1 MKRLF
6 NGGWSFWCGEPDLDV
21 SEAGKHLTEFQKVDL
36 PHDWLIADAKNLY
49 RDGCGFYRKIF
60 LMQPKENKRYS
71 LIFEG
76 VYMDT
81 TIWVNEQ
88 QAGEWKYGY
97 STFEIDLTPFV
108 KVGENEIL
116 VSVNFRSPNSRW
128 YSGAGIYR
136 DVWFKETSKTY
147 VRENGVYVHTE
158 ACEEKDGKEP
168 DFLLYADTEIAGD
181 AWDEVRHTLYHKR
194 EVEPE
199 IELPLELLLGDQV
212 ELVEEASLMTEKV
225 GEASGAEEDANVS
238 EKEASCAS
246 AVEAYADSERENLC
260 VPEIITSHNTNKNT
274 AIYRV
279 KSPRCWDVEHPHL
292 YILKTELWKDGEI
305 IQEEYS
311 QLGFRSIAFDPE
323 QGFLLNGRRVK
334 LNGVCEH
341 HDLGALGAAFHRTAM
356 ARKLGILKEMGVNA
370 LRGTHNMTAPAVV
383 ELADEM
389 GILMISEAFDMWERS
404 KTTYDYARFFKE
416 WSERDVESWVM
427 RDRNHPC
434 IIMFSIGN
442 EIYDTHVDAHGR
454 EITVKLRDLVKKY
467 DYRRN
472 AGVTIGSNYMPW
484 ENAQHCA
491 EELKLVGYNY
501 GEKYYEE
508 HHKAHP
514 DWVIYGSETSSIVQ
528 SRGFYHFPLRASIL
542 TEDDEQCSSL
552 GNSPTS
558 WGAKSMERCVC
569 EDRDM
574 DFSMGQFLWTG
585 FDYIGEPTPYHT
597 KNSYFGQV
605 DTAGFPKD
613 AYYVWQSAWT
623 DYRKAPMIH
632 IFPYWD
638 FNEGQS
644 IDIRVCS
651 NAPFVELF
659 CNGKSCGRQQLTHEK
674 GSGHHII
681 ADYSLPYEKGVLY
694 AVAYDEEGNVTARET
709 KASFGNSA
717 EIVLRASGRAAVANG
732 RDLFFVEIGTRDE
745 KGNPVENAV
754 DRVTVQVEG
763 AGHLVGLDNGDSTD
777 EDSYKG
783 NSRRLFSGKL
793 LAIIETGTIPG
804 AVRIRVSGKG
814 LKSAELVY
822 EAVEIDQ
829 MLPFMKGEKA
839 QRIYHNFWQD
849 LCEETYAPGST
860 ELIED
865 HEERQR
871 ERQEDEQKQSQKEK
885 LEEKQE
891 KKQSRKEEK
900 EEEERQSRK
909 ERLEEEQQQSQEERL
924 EEEEKQS
931 RKERL
936 DEKQEEIPV
945 RKITLCSPMGQRF
958 SKEQPYLTVEA
969 EIEPKEATDR
979 QLLFR
984 VVDEH
989 GVDSNLVRL
998 LVQGHTAQLHAMG
1011 DGSFYLR
1018 CMSRSGTDRIRVIS
1032 QLEFTVEGMG
1042 QAYRNPYELISGS
1055 LYTSYQGE
1063 VSNGNERGVAT
1074 ARDGETVVTFG
1085 NIDFGPVGS
1094 DEITMPVFALTSE
1107 EYPIRIYEGVP
1118 GEEGCQ
1124 LLADVVYQKPSIW
1137 NTYQEETYLLAKR
1150 VTGINTISIAV
1161 RQKIHLKGFVF
1172 KKLQKAWLPLDAAQA
1187 DSVYGDTFI
1196 KEERAITGI
1205 GNNVTITYAEM
1216 DFGEEGTAGI
1226 RICGRAP
1233 ESSNSLHIRFLQGEE
1248 ESKQLVEFPMC
1259 GEYTEKEFSLTP
1271 VKGKWDVSFIFLPGS
1286 CFDLQSVQFLPAGA
1300 AN

>member
-1 MKRLF
+1 MKKLF
-6 NGGWSFWCGEPDLDV
+6 NGGWSFWCGEQEPNV
-21 SEAGKHLTEFQKVDL
+21 SEAEKHLAEFQKVDL

-49 RDGCGFYRKIF
+49 RDGCGYYRKIF
-60 LMQPKENKRYS
+60 SMQPQEEKRYS

-81 TIWVNEQ
+81 AIWVNGQ
-88 QAGEWKYGY
+88 QAGGWKYGY

-108 KVGENEIL
+108 KAGENEIL

-136 DVWFKETSKTY
+136 DVWLKETAKTY
-147 VRENGVYVHTE
+147 IRETGVYVHTE

-168 DFLLYADTEIAGD
+168 DFFLYVDTEIVGD
-181 AWDEVRHTLYHKR
+181 AWDEVRHTLYQKR
-194 EVEPE
+194 EVLPE
-199 IELPLELLLGDQV
+199 IELPFELLLGDEV
-212 ELVEEASLMTEKV
+212 ELLEEASLVTGK
-225 GEASGAEEDANVS
+225 A
-238 EKEASCAS
+238 
-246 AVEAYADSERENLC
+246 
-260 VPEIITSHNTNKNT
+260 SHNTNKNT

-279 KSPRCWDVEHPHL
+279 KSPRLWDVEHPHL
-292 YILKTELWKDGEI
+292 YILKTELCREGEVL
-305 IQEEYS
+305 QEEYS
-311 QLGFRSIAFDPE
+311 QIGFRSIAFDPE
-323 QGFLLNGRRVK
+323 QGFLLNGRKMK

-356 ARKLGILKEMGVNA
+356 ARKFRILKQMGVNA

-383 ELADEM
+383 ELADQM

-404 KTTYDYARFFKE
+404 KTTYDYARFFKD

-427 RDRNHPC
+427 RDRNHPSV
-434 IIMFSIGN
+434 IMFSIGN

-454 EITVKLRDLVKKY
+454 EITVRLRDLVKRY
-467 DYRRN
+467 DYRGN
-472 AGVTIGSNYMPW
+472 AGITIGSNYMPW
-484 ENAQHCA
+484 ENAQRCA
-491 EELKLVGYNY
+491 EKVKLAGYNY

-528 SRGFYHFPLRASIL
+528 SRGIYHFPLRASIL

-644 IDIRVCS
+644 IDVRVCS

-674 GSGHHII
+674 GSGYHII

-694 AVAYDEEGNVTARET
+694 AVAYDEAGNVVARET
-709 KASFGNSA
+709 KASFGNST
-717 EIVLRASGRAAVANG
+717 EIVLQASGRTGVANG
-732 RDLFFVEIGTRDE
+732 RDLIFVEIGTRDE

-763 AGHLVGLDNGDSTD
+763 AGRLVGLDNGDSTD

-793 LAIIETGTIPG
+793 LAIIETGTTPG

-814 LKSAELVY
+814 VKSAELIC

-829 MLPFMKGEKA
+829 MLPFMKEEEA
-839 QRIYHNFWQD
+839 QHIYREVFRDSFAENYD
-849 LCEETYAPGST
+849 PGQT
-860 ELIED
+860 ELAGD
-865 HEERQR
+865 
-871 ERQEDEQKQSQKEK
+871 
-885 LEEKQE
+885 
-891 KKQSRKEEK
+891 
-900 EEEERQSRK
+900 
-909 ERLEEEQQQSQEERL
+909 
-924 EEEEKQS
+924 
-931 RKERL
+931 
-936 DEKQEEIPV
+936 QEEIPV
-945 RKITLCSPMGQRF
+945 RKITLHSPMGQKL
-958 SKEQPYLTVEA
+958 SKEQPHLTVEA

-979 QLLFR
+979 QLMFR

-989 GVDSNLVRL
+989 GVDSNLVKL
-998 LVQGHTAQLHAMG
+998 LVQGHSAQLQAMG

-1018 CMSRSGTDRIRVIS
+1018 CMSRSGTDGIRVIS

-1137 NTYQEETYLLAKR
+1137 NTYQEETYSLAKR

-1161 RQKIHLKGFVF
+1161 HQKIHLKGFVF
-1172 KKLQKAWLPLDAAQA
+1172 KKLQKAWLSLNAVEA
-1187 DSVYGDTFI
+1187 DSVYGDTFT
-1196 KEERAITGI
+1196 KEERSITGI
-1205 GNNVTITYAEM
+1205 GNNVTITYTEM

-1226 RICGRAP
+1226 RICGRAAK
-1233 ESSNSLHIRFLQGEE
+1233 SSNSLHIRFSQGEE
-1248 ESKQLVEFPMC
+1248 EIKQLVEFPMC
-1259 GEYTEKEFSLTP
+1259 GEYTEKAFSLTP
-1271 VKGKWDVSFIFLPGS
+1271 VRGKWDVSFVFLPGS
-1286 CFDLQSVQFLPAGA
+1286 CFDLQSVQFLPAGTEVHF
-1300 AN
+1300 

>member
-60 LMQPKENKRYS
+60 SMQPKENKRYS

-108 KVGENEIL
+108 KAGENEIL

-136 DVWFKETSKTY
+136 DVWFKETPETY
-147 VRENGVYVHTE
+147 IRENGVYIHTE
-158 ACEEKDGKEP
+158 ACEKKVGKEP
-168 DFLLYADTEIAGD
+168 DFLLYADTEIVGD
-181 AWDEVRHTLYHKR
+181 AWDEVRHTLYAKR
-194 EVEPE
+194 EAPPE
-199 IELPLELLLGDQV
+199 IELPFELLLGDEM
-212 ELVEEASLMTEKV
+212 ELVEEASP
-225 GEASGAEEDANVS
+225 EETYAGSERADFCVS
-238 EKEASCAS
+238 ET
-246 AVEAYADSERENLC
+246 
-260 VPEIITSHNTNKNT
+260 IIFHNTNKNT
-274 AIYRV
+274 NIYRV

-292 YILKTELWKDGEI
+292 YILKTGLWKDGEI

-311 QLGFRSIAFDPE
+311 QIGFRSIAFDPE
-323 QGFLLNGRRVK
+323 QGFLLNGRKVK

-341 HDLGALGAAFHRTAM
+341 HDLGALGAAFHRAAM
-356 ARKLGILKEMGVNA
+356 ARKFRILKEMGVNA

-383 ELADEM
+383 ELADQM

-454 EITVKLRDLVKKY
+454 EITVRLRDLVKKY

-472 AGVTIGSNYMPW
+472 AGITIGSNYMPW
-484 ENAQHCA
+484 ENAQLCA
-491 EELKLVGYNY
+491 DEVKLAGYNY

-514 DWVIYGSETSSIVQ
+514 DWVIYGSETSSMVQ
-528 SRGFYHFPLRASIL
+528 SRGIYHFPLRASIL

-732 RDLFFVEIGTRDE
+732 RDFFFVEIGTRDE
-745 KGNPVENAV
+745 NENVVENAV

-814 LKSAELVY
+814 LKSAELVC

-829 MLPFMKGEKA
+829 MLPFLKGEKA

-849 LCEETYAPGST
+849 LCEETYAPGPT

-871 ERQEDEQKQSQKEK
+871 ERQEDEQKQSQKE
-885 LEEKQE
+885 
-891 KKQSRKEEK
+891 
-900 EEEERQSRK
+900 
-909 ERLEEEQQQSQEERL
+909 
-924 EEEEKQS
+924 
-931 RKERL
+931 RL

-945 RKITLCSPMGQRF
+945 RKITLCSPMGQKL

-969 EIEPKEATDR
+969 EVEPKEATDR
-979 QLLFR
+979 QLMFR

-1094 DEITMPVFALTSE
+1094 DEITMPIFALTSE

-1137 NTYQEETYLLAKR
+1137 NTYQEETYSLAKR
-1150 VTGINTISIAV
+1150 VTGINTISVAV
-1161 RQKIHLKGFVF
+1161 HQKIHLKGFVF
-1172 KKLQKAWLPLDAAQA
+1172 KKLQKAWLSLNAAEA
-1187 DSVYGDTFI
+1187 DSVYGDTFT
-1196 KEERAITGI
+1196 KEECAITGI
-1205 GNNVTITYAEM
+1205 GNNVTITYTEM

-1259 GEYTEKEFSLTP
+1259 GEYIEKEFSLTP
-1271 VKGKWDVSFIFLPGS
+1271 VKGKWDVSFVFLPGS

>member
-60 LMQPKENKRYS
+60 SMQPKENKRYS

-108 KVGENEIL
+108 KAGENEIL

-136 DVWFKETSKTY
+136 DVWFRETTKTY
-147 VRENGVYVHTE
+147 IRENGVYIHTE
-158 ACEEKDGKEP
+158 ACGEKEGKEP
-168 DFLLYADTEIAGD
+168 DFLLYADTEIVGD
-181 AWDEVRHTLYHKR
+181 AWDEVRHTLYAKR
-194 EVEPE
+194 EAPPE
-199 IELPLELLLGDQV
+199 IELPFELLLGDEM
-212 ELVEEASLMTEKV
+212 ELVEEASP
-225 GEASGAEEDANVS
+225 EETYAGSERADFCVS
-238 EKEASCAS
+238 ET
-246 AVEAYADSERENLC
+246 
-260 VPEIITSHNTNKNT
+260 IIFHNTNKNT
-274 AIYRV
+274 NIYRV

-292 YILKTELWKDGEI
+292 YILKTALWKDGEI

-311 QLGFRSIAFDPE
+311 QIGFRSIAFDPE
-323 QGFLLNGRRVK
+323 QGFLLNGRKVK

-341 HDLGALGAAFHRTAM
+341 HDLGALGAAFHRAAM
-356 ARKLGILKEMGVNA
+356 ARKFRILKEMGVNA

-416 WSERDVESWVM
+416 WNERDVESWVM
-427 RDRNHPC
+427 RDRNHPS

-454 EITVKLRDLVKKY
+454 EITVRLRDLVKQY
-467 DYRRN
+467 DYRGN
-472 AGVTIGSNYMPW
+472 AGITIGSNYMPW
-484 ENAQHCA
+484 ENAQRCA
-491 EELKLVGYNY
+491 EELKLAGYNY

-514 DWVIYGSETSSIVQ
+514 YWVIYGSETSSMVQ
-528 SRGFYHFPLRASIL
+528 SRGIYHFPLRASIL

-613 AYYVWQSAWT
+613 AYYVWQSVWT

-717 EIVLRASGRAAVANG
+717 EIVLWASGRAAVANG

-745 KGNPVENAV
+745 NENVVENAV

-814 LKSAELVY
+814 LKSAELVC

-829 MLPFMKGEKA
+829 MLPFLKGEKA

-849 LCEETYAPGST
+849 LCEETYAPGPT

-871 ERQEDEQKQSQKEK
+871 ERQEDEQKQSQKE
-885 LEEKQE
+885 
-891 KKQSRKEEK
+891 
-900 EEEERQSRK
+900 
-909 ERLEEEQQQSQEERL
+909 
-924 EEEEKQS
+924 
-931 RKERL
+931 RL

-945 RKITLCSPMGQRF
+945 RKITLCSPMGQKL

-969 EIEPKEATDR
+969 EVEPKEATDR
-979 QLLFR
+979 QLMFR

-1094 DEITMPVFALTSE
+1094 DEITMPIFALTSE

-1137 NTYQEETYLLAKR
+1137 NTYQEETYSLAKR
-1150 VTGINTISIAV
+1150 VTGINTISVAV
-1161 RQKIHLKGFVF
+1161 HQKIHLKGFVF
-1172 KKLQKAWLPLDAAQA
+1172 KKLQKAWLPLDAAEA
-1187 DSVYGDTFI
+1187 DSVYGDTFT

-1205 GNNVTITYAEM
+1205 GNNVTITYTEM

-1226 RICGRAP
+1226 QICGRAP

-1259 GEYTEKEFSLTP
+1259 GEYIEKEFSLTP
-1271 VKGKWDVSFIFLPGS
+1271 VKGKWDVSFVFLPGS

>member
-36 PHDWLIADAKNLY
+36 PHDWLISDAKNLY

-60 LMQPKENKRYS
+60 SMQPKENKRYS

-108 KVGENEIL
+108 KAGENEIL

-136 DVWFKETSKTY
+136 DVWFKETTKTY
-147 VRENGVYVHTE
+147 IRENGVYIHTE
-158 ACEEKDGKEP
+158 ACGEKEGKEP
-168 DFLLYADTEIAGD
+168 DFLLYADTEIVGD
-181 AWDEVRHTLYHKR
+181 AWDEVRHTLYAKR
-194 EVEPE
+194 EAPPE
-199 IELPLELLLGDQV
+199 IELPFELLLGDEM
-212 ELVEEASLMTEKV
+212 ELVEEASP
-225 GEASGAEEDANVS
+225 EETYAGSERADFCVS
-238 EKEASCAS
+238 ET
-246 AVEAYADSERENLC
+246 
-260 VPEIITSHNTNKNT
+260 IIFHNTNKKTN
-274 AIYRV
+274 IYRV

-292 YILKTELWKDGEI
+292 YILKTGLWKDGEI

-311 QLGFRSIAFDPE
+311 QIGFRSIAFDPE

-341 HDLGALGAAFHRTAM
+341 HDLGALGAAFHRAAM
-356 ARKLGILKEMGVNA
+356 ARKFRILKEMGVNA

-383 ELADEM
+383 ELADQM

-454 EITVKLRDLVKKY
+454 EITVRLRDLVKQY
-467 DYRRN
+467 DYRGN
-472 AGVTIGSNYMPW
+472 AGITIGSNYMPW
-484 ENAQHCA
+484 ENAQLCA
-491 EELKLVGYNY
+491 DEVKLAGYNY
-501 GEKYYEE
+501 GEKYYGK

-528 SRGFYHFPLRASIL
+528 SRGIYHFPLRASIL

-709 KASFGNSA
+709 KASFGNSS

-732 RDLFFVEIGTRDE
+732 RDLFFVEIGTWDE

-814 LKSAELVY
+814 LKSAELVC

-829 MLPFMKGEKA
+829 MLPFLKGEKA

-849 LCEETYAPGST
+849 LCEETYAPGPT

-871 ERQEDEQKQSQKEK
+871 ERQEDEQKQSQKE
-885 LEEKQE
+885 
-891 KKQSRKEEK
+891 
-900 EEEERQSRK
+900 
-909 ERLEEEQQQSQEERL
+909 
-924 EEEEKQS
+924 
-931 RKERL
+931 RL

-945 RKITLCSPMGQRF
+945 RKITLCSPMGQKL

-969 EIEPKEATDR
+969 EIEPKKATDR
-979 QLLFR
+979 QLMFR

-989 GVDSNLVRL
+989 GVDSNLVKL

-1094 DEITMPVFALTSE
+1094 DEITLSVFALTSE

-1137 NTYQEETYLLAKR
+1137 NTYQEETYSLAKR
-1150 VTGINTISIAV
+1150 VTGINTISVAV
-1161 RQKIHLKGFVF
+1161 HQKIHLKGFVF
-1172 KKLQKAWLPLDAAQA
+1172 KKLQKAWLSLNAAEA
-1187 DSVYGDTFI
+1187 DSVYGDTFT

-1205 GNNVTITYAEM
+1205 GNNVTITYTEM

-1259 GEYTEKEFSLTP
+1259 GEYIEKEFSLTP
-1271 VKGKWDVSFIFLPGS
+1271 VKGKWDVSFVFLPGS

>member
-60 LMQPKENKRYS
+60 SMQPKENKRYS

-108 KVGENEIL
+108 KAGENEIL

-136 DVWFKETSKTY
+136 DVWFKETPETY
-147 VRENGVYVHTE
+147 IRENGVYIHTE
-158 ACEEKDGKEP
+158 ACGEKEGKEP
-168 DFLLYADTEIAGD
+168 DFLLYADTEIVGD
-181 AWDEVRHTLYHKR
+181 AWDEVRHTLYAKR
-194 EVEPE
+194 EAPPE
-199 IELPLELLLGDQV
+199 IELPFELLLGDEM
-212 ELVEEASLMTEKV
+212 ELVEEASP
-225 GEASGAEEDANVS
+225 EETYAGSERADFCVS
-238 EKEASCAS
+238 ET
-246 AVEAYADSERENLC
+246 
-260 VPEIITSHNTNKNT
+260 IIFDNTNKNT
-274 AIYRV
+274 NIYRV

-292 YILKTELWKDGEI
+292 YILKTGLWKDGEI

-311 QLGFRSIAFDPE
+311 QIGFRSIAFDPE

-341 HDLGALGAAFHRTAM
+341 HDLGALGAAFHRAAM
-356 ARKLGILKEMGVNA
+356 ARKFRILKEMGVNA

-383 ELADEM
+383 ELADQM

-454 EITVKLRDLVKKY
+454 EITVRLRDLVKKY

-472 AGVTIGSNYMPW
+472 AGITIGSNYMPW
-484 ENAQHCA
+484 ENAQLCA
-491 EELKLVGYNY
+491 DEVKLAGYNY

-528 SRGFYHFPLRASIL
+528 SRGIYHFPLRASIL

-632 IFPYWD
+632 IFSYWD

-745 KGNPVENAV
+745 NENVVENAV

-814 LKSAELVY
+814 LKSAELVC

-829 MLPFMKGEKA
+829 MLTFMKGEKA

-871 ERQEDEQKQSQKEK
+871 ERQEDEQKQSQKE
-885 LEEKQE
+885 
-891 KKQSRKEEK
+891 
-900 EEEERQSRK
+900 
-909 ERLEEEQQQSQEERL
+909 
-924 EEEEKQS
+924 
-931 RKERL
+931 RL

-945 RKITLCSPMGQRF
+945 RKITLCSPMGQKL

-969 EIEPKEATDR
+969 EVEPKEATDR
-979 QLLFR
+979 QLMFR

-1094 DEITMPVFALTSE
+1094 DEITMPIFALTSE

-1137 NTYQEETYLLAKR
+1137 NTYQEETYSLAKR
-1150 VTGINTISIAV
+1150 VTGINTISVAV
-1161 RQKIHLKGFVF
+1161 HQKIHLKGFVF
-1172 KKLQKAWLPLDAAQA
+1172 KKLQKAWLSLNAAEA
-1187 DSVYGDTFI
+1187 DSVYGDTFT

-1205 GNNVTITYAEM
+1205 GNNVTITYTEM

-1259 GEYTEKEFSLTP
+1259 GEYTEKEFPLTP
-1271 VKGKWDVSFIFLPGS
+1271 VKGKWDVSFVFLPGS
-1286 CFDLQSVQFLPAGA
+1286 CFDLQSVQFLSGGA

>member
-60 LMQPKENKRYS
+60 SMQPKENKRYS

-108 KVGENEIL
+108 KAGENEIL

-136 DVWFKETSKTY
+136 DVWFKETPETY
-147 VRENGVYVHTE
+147 IRENGVYIHTE
-158 ACEEKDGKEP
+158 ACGEKVGKEP
-168 DFLLYADTEIAGD
+168 DFLLYADTEIVGD
-181 AWDEVRHTLYHKR
+181 AWDEVRHTLYAKR
-194 EVEPE
+194 EAQPE
-199 IELPLELLLGDQV
+199 IELPFELLLGDEM
-212 ELVEEASLMTEKV
+212 ELVEEASP
-225 GEASGAEEDANVS
+225 EETYAGSERADFCVS
-238 EKEASCAS
+238 ET
-246 AVEAYADSERENLC
+246 
-260 VPEIITSHNTNKNT
+260 IIFHNTNKNT
-274 AIYRV
+274 NIYRV

-311 QLGFRSIAFDPE
+311 QIGFRSIAFDPE
-323 QGFLLNGRRVK
+323 QGFLLNGRKVK

-341 HDLGALGAAFHRTAM
+341 HDLGALGAAFHRAAM
-356 ARKLGILKEMGVNA
+356 ARKFRILKEMGVNA

-383 ELADEM
+383 ELADQM

-454 EITVKLRDLVKKY
+454 EITVRLRDLVKKY

-472 AGVTIGSNYMPW
+472 AGITIGSNYMPW
-484 ENAQHCA
+484 ENAQLCA
-491 EELKLVGYNY
+491 DEVKLAGYNY

-514 DWVIYGSETSSIVQ
+514 DWVIYGSETSSMVQ
-528 SRGFYHFPLRASIL
+528 SRGIYHFPLRASIL

-632 IFPYWD
+632 IFSYWD

-745 KGNPVENAV
+745 NENVVENAV

-814 LKSAELVY
+814 LKSAELVC

-829 MLPFMKGEKA
+829 MLTFMKGEKA

-871 ERQEDEQKQSQKEK
+871 ERQEDEQKQSQKE
-885 LEEKQE
+885 
-891 KKQSRKEEK
+891 
-900 EEEERQSRK
+900 
-909 ERLEEEQQQSQEERL
+909 
-924 EEEEKQS
+924 
-931 RKERL
+931 RL

-945 RKITLCSPMGQRF
+945 RKITLCSPMGQKL

-969 EIEPKEATDR
+969 EVEPKEATDR
-979 QLLFR
+979 QLMFR

-1094 DEITMPVFALTSE
+1094 DEITMPIFALTSE

-1137 NTYQEETYLLAKR
+1137 NTYQEETYSLAKR
-1150 VTGINTISIAV
+1150 VTGINTISVAV
-1161 RQKIHLKGFVF
+1161 HQKIHLKGFVF
-1172 KKLQKAWLPLDAAQA
+1172 KKLQKAWLSLNAAEA
-1187 DSVYGDTFI
+1187 DSVYGDTFT

-1205 GNNVTITYAEM
+1205 GNNVTITYTEM

-1259 GEYTEKEFSLTP
+1259 GEYTEKEFPLTP
-1271 VKGKWDVSFIFLPGS
+1271 VKGKWDVSFVFLPGS

>member
-60 LMQPKENKRYS
+60 SMQPKENKRYS

-108 KVGENEIL
+108 KAGENEIL

-136 DVWFKETSKTY
+136 DVWFKETTKTY
-147 VRENGVYVHTE
+147 IRENGVYIHTE
-158 ACEEKDGKEP
+158 ACEKKVGKEP
-168 DFLLYADTEIAGD
+168 DFLLYADTEIVGD
-181 AWDEVRHTLYHKR
+181 AWDEVRHTLYAKR
-194 EVEPE
+194 EAPPE
-199 IELPLELLLGDQV
+199 IELPFELLLGDEM
-212 ELVEEASLMTEKV
+212 ELVEEASP
-225 GEASGAEEDANVS
+225 EET
-238 EKEASCAS
+238 
-246 AVEAYADSERENLC
+246 YAGSERADFCLSET
-260 VPEIITSHNTNKNT
+260 IIFHNTNKNT
-274 AIYRV
+274 NIYRV

-292 YILKTELWKDGEI
+292 YILKTGLWKDGEI

-311 QLGFRSIAFDPE
+311 QIGFRSIAFDPE

-341 HDLGALGAAFHRTAM
+341 HDLGALGAAFHRAAM
-356 ARKLGILKEMGVNA
+356 ARKFRILREMGVNA

-383 ELADEM
+383 ELADQM

-454 EITVKLRDLVKKY
+454 EITVRLRDLVKKY

-472 AGVTIGSNYMPW
+472 AGITIGSNYMPW
-484 ENAQHCA
+484 ENAQLCA
-491 EELKLVGYNY
+491 DEVKLAGYNY

-528 SRGFYHFPLRASIL
+528 SRGIYHFPLRASIL

-732 RDLFFVEIGTRDE
+732 RDLFFVEIGTWDE

-793 LAIIETGTIPG
+793 LAIIETGMIPG

-814 LKSAELVY
+814 LKSAELVC

-829 MLPFMKGEKA
+829 MLTFMKGEKA

-871 ERQEDEQKQSQKEK
+871 ERQEDEQKQSQKE
-885 LEEKQE
+885 
-891 KKQSRKEEK
+891 
-900 EEEERQSRK
+900 
-909 ERLEEEQQQSQEERL
+909 
-924 EEEEKQS
+924 
-931 RKERL
+931 RL

-945 RKITLCSPMGQRF
+945 RKITLCSPMGQKL

-969 EIEPKEATDR
+969 EVEPKEATDR
-979 QLLFR
+979 QLMFR

-1032 QLEFTVEGMG
+1032 QLEFTVESMG

-1094 DEITMPVFALTSE
+1094 DEITMPIFALTSE

-1137 NTYQEETYLLAKR
+1137 NTYQEETYSLAKR
-1150 VTGINTISIAV
+1150 VTGINTISVAV
-1161 RQKIHLKGFVF
+1161 HQKIHLKGFVF
-1172 KKLQKAWLPLDAAQA
+1172 KKLQKAWLSLNAAEA
-1187 DSVYGDTFI
+1187 DSVYGDTFT

-1205 GNNVTITYAEM
+1205 GNNVTITYTEM

-1271 VKGKWDVSFIFLPGS
+1271 VKGKWDVSFVFLPGS
-1286 CFDLQSVQFLPAGA
+1286 CFDLQSVQFLPAGE

>member
-21 SEAGKHLTEFQKVDL
+21 SGAGKHLTEFQKVDL

-60 LMQPKENKRYS
+60 SMQPKENKRYS

-108 KVGENEIL
+108 KAGENEIL

-136 DVWFKETSKTY
+136 DVWFKETPETY
-147 VRENGVYVHTE
+147 IRENGVYIHTE
-158 ACEEKDGKEP
+158 ACGEKEGKEP
-168 DFLLYADTEIAGD
+168 DFLLYADTEIVGD

-225 GEASGAEEDANVS
+225 GEASCAEEDANVS

-260 VPEIITSHNTNKNT
+260 VPEIIASHNTNKNT

-279 KSPRCWDVEHPHL
+279 KSPRRWDVEHPYL
-292 YILKTELWKDGEI
+292 YILKTELCRDGEV
-305 IQEEYS
+305 IQDEYS
-311 QLGFRSIAFDPE
+311 QIGFRSIAFDPE

-356 ARKLGILKEMGVNA
+356 ARKFRILKEMGVNA

-383 ELADEM
+383 ELADQM

-454 EITVKLRDLVKKY
+454 EITVRLRDLVKKY
-467 DYRRN
+467 DYHRN
-472 AGVTIGSNYMPW
+472 AGITIGSNYMPW
-484 ENAQHCA
+484 ENAQLCA
-491 EELKLVGYNY
+491 DEVKLAGYNY
-501 GEKYYEE
+501 GEKYYGK
-508 HHKAHP
+508 HHKEHQ
-514 DWVIYGSETSSIVQ
+514 DWVIYGSETSSMVQ
-528 SRGFYHFPLRASIL
+528 SRGIYHFPLRASIL

-745 KGNPVENAV
+745 NENVVENAV

-814 LKSAELVY
+814 LKSAELVC
-822 EAVEIDQ
+822 EAVKIEQ
-829 MLPFMKGEKA
+829 MIPFMRGEAA
-839 QRIYHNFWQD
+839 QSIYREVFQD
-849 LCEETYAPGST
+849 LST
-860 ELIED
+860 ETNNPGQTGLAGEYEESKEEQQ
-865 HEERQR
+865 EERQ
-871 ERQEDEQKQSQKEK
+871 EGKQI
-885 LEEKQE
+885 
-891 KKQSRKEEK
+891 R
-900 EEEERQSRK
+900 R
-909 ERLEEEQQQSQEERL
+909 ERLEEEQQQIQ
-924 EEEEKQS
+924 
-931 RKERL
+931 KERL

-945 RKITLCSPMGQRF
+945 RKITLCSPMGQKL

-969 EIEPKEATDR
+969 EVEPKEATDR
-979 QLLFR
+979 QLMFR

-1094 DEITMPVFALTSE
+1094 DEITMPIFALTSE

-1137 NTYQEETYLLAKR
+1137 NTYQEETYSLAKR
-1150 VTGINTISIAV
+1150 VTGINTISVAV
-1161 RQKIHLKGFVF
+1161 HQKIHLKGFVF
-1172 KKLQKAWLPLDAAQA
+1172 KKLQKAWLSLNAAEA
-1187 DSVYGDTFI
+1187 DSVYGDTFT
-1196 KEERAITGI
+1196 KEEHAITGI
-1205 GNNVTITYAEM
+1205 GNNVTITYTEM

-1259 GEYTEKEFSLTP
+1259 GEYIEKEFSLTP
-1271 VKGKWDVSFIFLPGS
+1271 VKGKWDVSFVFLPGS
-1286 CFDLQSVQFLPAGA
+1286 CFDLQSVQFLSGGV

>member
-6 NGGWSFWCGEPDLDV
+6 NGGWSFWCGELDLDV

-60 LMQPKENKRYS
+60 SMQPKENKRYS

-108 KVGENEIL
+108 KAGENEIL

-136 DVWFKETSKTY
+136 DVWFKETTKTY
-147 VRENGVYVHTE
+147 IRENGVYIHTE
-158 ACEEKDGKEP
+158 ACGEKEGKEP
-168 DFLLYADTEIAGD
+168 DFLLYADTEIVGD
-181 AWDEVRHTLYHKR
+181 AWDEVRHTLYAKR
-194 EVEPE
+194 EAPPE
-199 IELPLELLLGDQV
+199 IELPFELLLGDEM
-212 ELVEEASLMTEKV
+212 ELVEEASP
-225 GEASGAEEDANVS
+225 EETYAGSERADFCVS
-238 EKEASCAS
+238 ET
-246 AVEAYADSERENLC
+246 
-260 VPEIITSHNTNKNT
+260 IIFHNTNKNT
-274 AIYRV
+274 NIYRV

-323 QGFLLNGRRVK
+323 QGFLLNGRKVK

-356 ARKLGILKEMGVNA
+356 ARKLRILKEMGVNA

-383 ELADEM
+383 ELADQM

-454 EITVKLRDLVKKY
+454 EITVRLRDLVKKY

-472 AGVTIGSNYMPW
+472 AGITIGSNYMPW
-484 ENAQHCA
+484 ENAQLCA
-491 EELKLVGYNY
+491 DEVKLAGYNY
-501 GEKYYEE
+501 GEKYYGK

-514 DWVIYGSETSSIVQ
+514 DWVIYGSETSSMVQ
-528 SRGFYHFPLRASIL
+528 SRGIYHFPLRASIL

-745 KGNPVENAV
+745 RGNPVENAV

-814 LKSAELVY
+814 LKSAELVC

-829 MLPFMKGEKA
+829 MLTFMRGEKT

-871 ERQEDEQKQSQKEK
+871 ERQEDEQKQSQKE
-885 LEEKQE
+885 
-891 KKQSRKEEK
+891 
-900 EEEERQSRK
+900 
-909 ERLEEEQQQSQEERL
+909 
-924 EEEEKQS
+924 
-931 RKERL
+931 RL

-945 RKITLCSPMGQRF
+945 RKITLCSPMGQKF
-958 SKEQPYLTVEA
+958 SKEQPEFTVEA
-969 EIEPKEATDR
+969 EVEPKEATDR
-979 QLLFR
+979 QLMFR

-1137 NTYQEETYLLAKR
+1137 NTYQEETYSLAKR
-1150 VTGINTISIAV
+1150 VTGINTISVAV
-1161 RQKIHLKGFVF
+1161 HQKIHLKGFVF
-1172 KKLQKAWLPLDAAQA
+1172 KKLQKAWLSLNAAEA
-1187 DSVYGDTFI
+1187 DSVYGDTFT

-1205 GNNVTITYAEM
+1205 GNNVTITYTEM

-1271 VKGKWDVSFIFLPGS
+1271 VKGKWDVSFVFLPGS

>member
-49 RDGCGFYRKIF
+49 RDGCGFYRNF
-60 LMQPKENKRYS
+60 FSMQPKENKRYS

-108 KVGENEIL
+108 KAGENEIL

-147 VRENGVYVHTE
+147 IRENGVYVHTE
-158 ACEEKDGKEP
+158 ACEEKDGEAP
-168 DFLLYADTEIAGD
+168 DFLLYADTEIVGD
-181 AWDEVRHTLYHKR
+181 AWDEVRHTLYVKR

-199 IELPLELLLGDQV
+199 IELPFELLLGDEV
-212 ELVEEASLMTEKV
+212 EL
-225 GEASGAEEDANVS
+225 
-238 EKEASCAS
+238 
-246 AVEAYADSERENLC
+246 AVEAYAGSEKENLC
-260 VPEIITSHNTNKNT
+260 VSEITASHSINNN
-274 AIYRV
+274 ASIYRV
-279 KSPRCWDVEHPHL
+279 KSPNLWDVEHPQL
-292 YILKTELWKDGEI
+292 YMLKTELCRDGEVL
-305 IQEEYS
+305 QEEYS
-311 QLGFRSIAFDPE
+311 QIGFRSIAFDPE
-323 QGFLLNGRRVK
+323 QGFLLNGRKVK

-356 ARKLGILKEMGVNA
+356 ARKFRILKEMGVNA

-383 ELADEM
+383 ELADQM

-427 RDRNHPC
+427 RDRNHPSV
-434 IIMFSIGN
+434 IMFSIGN

-454 EITVKLRDLVKKY
+454 EITVRLRDLVKRY
-467 DYRRN
+467 DYRGN
-472 AGVTIGSNYMPW
+472 AGITIGSNYMPW

-491 EELKLVGYNY
+491 EEVKLAGYNY

-528 SRGFYHFPLRASIL
+528 SRGIYHFPLRASIL

-644 IDIRVCS
+644 IDVRVCS

-694 AVAYDEEGNVTARET
+694 AVAYDEAGKVTARET

-717 EIVLRASGRAAVANG
+717 EIVLQASRRAAVANG

-763 AGHLVGLDNGDSTD
+763 AGRLVGLDNGDSTD

-793 LAIIETGTIPG
+793 LAIIETGMIPG
-804 AVRIRVSGKG
+804 TVRIRVSGKG
-814 LKSAELVY
+814 LKSAELVC

-829 MLPFMKGEKA
+829 MLPFMKGEEA
-839 QRIYHNFWQD
+839 QRIYREVFRDPFAENDDSGQ
-849 LCEETYAPGST
+849 T
-860 ELIED
+860 ELTED
-865 HEERQR
+865 YEERQR
-871 ERQEDEQKQSQKEK
+871 ERQEDEQKQSQKE
-885 LEEKQE
+885 
-891 KKQSRKEEK
+891 
-900 EEEERQSRK
+900 
-909 ERLEEEQQQSQEERL
+909 QQQA
-924 EEEEKQS
+924 
-931 RKERL
+931 
-936 DEKQEEIPV
+936 EIPV
-945 RKITLCSPMGQRF
+945 RKITLHSPMGQML
-958 SKEQPYLTVEA
+958 SKEQPHLTVEA

-979 QLLFR
+979 QLIFR

-989 GVDSNLVRL
+989 GVDSNLVKL

-1074 ARDGETVVTFG
+1074 ARDGETVVIFG

-1172 KKLQKAWLPLDAAQA
+1172 KKLQKAWLSLDAAQA
-1187 DSVYGDTFI
+1187 DSVYGDTFT

-1271 VKGKWDVSFIFLPGS
+1271 VKGKWDVSFVFLPGS

>member
-60 LMQPKENKRYS
+60 SMQPKENKRYS

-108 KVGENEIL
+108 KAGENEIL

-136 DVWFKETSKTY
+136 DVWFRETTKTY
-147 VRENGVYVHTE
+147 IRENGVYIHTE
-158 ACEEKDGKEP
+158 ACGEKEGKEP
-168 DFLLYADTEIAGD
+168 DFLLYADTEIVGD
-181 AWDEVRHTLYHKR
+181 AWDEVRHTLYAKR
-194 EVEPE
+194 EAPPE
-199 IELPLELLLGDQV
+199 IELPFELLLGDEM
-212 ELVEEASLMTEKV
+212 ELVEEASP
-225 GEASGAEEDANVS
+225 EETYAGSERADFCVS
-238 EKEASCAS
+238 ET
-246 AVEAYADSERENLC
+246 
-260 VPEIITSHNTNKNT
+260 IIFHNTNKNT
-274 AIYRV
+274 NIYRV

-292 YILKTELWKDGEI
+292 YILKTGLWKDGEI

-311 QLGFRSIAFDPE
+311 QIGFRSIAFDPE
-323 QGFLLNGRRVK
+323 QGFLLNGRKVK

-341 HDLGALGAAFHRTAM
+341 HDLGALGAAFHRAAM
-356 ARKLGILKEMGVNA
+356 ARKFRILKEMGVNA

-454 EITVKLRDLVKKY
+454 EITVRLRDLVKKY

-472 AGVTIGSNYMPW
+472 AGITIGSNYMPW
-484 ENAQHCA
+484 ENAQLCA
-491 EELKLVGYNY
+491 DEVKLAGYNY

-514 DWVIYGSETSSIVQ
+514 DWVIYRSETSSIVQ
-528 SRGFYHFPLRASIL
+528 SRGIYHFPLRASIL

-732 RDLFFVEIGTRDE
+732 RDLFFVEIGTHDE
-745 KGNPVENAV
+745 NENVVENAV

-814 LKSAELVY
+814 LKSAELVC

-829 MLPFMKGEKA
+829 MLTFMKGEKA

-849 LCEETYAPGST
+849 LCEETYAPGPT

-871 ERQEDEQKQSQKEK
+871 ERQEDEQKQSQKE
-885 LEEKQE
+885 
-891 KKQSRKEEK
+891 
-900 EEEERQSRK
+900 
-909 ERLEEEQQQSQEERL
+909 
-924 EEEEKQS
+924 
-931 RKERL
+931 RL

-945 RKITLCSPMGQRF
+945 RKITLCSPMGQKL

-969 EIEPKEATDR
+969 EVEPKEATDR
-979 QLLFR
+979 QLMFR

-1094 DEITMPVFALTSE
+1094 DKITMPIFALTSE

-1137 NTYQEETYLLAKR
+1137 NTYQEETYSLAKR
-1150 VTGINTISIAV
+1150 VTGINTISVAV
-1161 RQKIHLKGFVF
+1161 HQKIHLKGFVF
-1172 KKLQKAWLPLDAAQA
+1172 KKLQKAWLSLNAAEA
-1187 DSVYGDTFI
+1187 DSVYGDTFT
-1196 KEERAITGI
+1196 KEECAITGI
-1205 GNNVTITYAEM
+1205 GNNVTITYTEM

-1259 GEYTEKEFSLTP
+1259 GEYIEKEFSLIP
-1271 VKGKWDVSFIFLPGS
+1271 VKGKWDVSFVFLPGS

>member
-60 LMQPKENKRYS
+60 SMQPKENKRYS

-108 KVGENEIL
+108 KAGENEIL

-136 DVWFKETSKTY
+136 DVWFKETPKTY
-147 VRENGVYVHTE
+147 IRENGVYIHTE
-158 ACEEKDGKEP
+158 ACGEKAGKEP
-168 DFLLYADTEIAGD
+168 DFLLYADTEIVGD

-212 ELVEEASLMTEKV
+212 ELVEEASP
-225 GEASGAEEDANVS
+225 EET
-238 EKEASCAS
+238 
-246 AVEAYADSERENLC
+246 YAGSERENLC
-260 VPEIITSHNTNKNT
+260 VPETIVFHNTNKNT
-274 AIYRV
+274 NIYRV

-292 YILKTELWKDGEI
+292 YILQTELCRDGEV
-305 IQEEYS
+305 IQDEYS
-311 QLGFRSIAFDPE
+311 QIGFRSIAFDPE

-427 RDRNHPC
+427 RDRNHPS

-491 EELKLVGYNY
+491 DEVKLAGYNY

-528 SRGFYHFPLRASIL
+528 SRGIYHFPLRASIL

-638 FNEGQS
+638 FNEGQN

-732 RDLFFVEIGTRDE
+732 RDLFFVEIGMRDE

-871 ERQEDEQKQSQKEK
+871 ERQEDEQKQS
-885 LEEKQE
+885 
-891 KKQSRKEEK
+891 
-900 EEEERQSRK
+900 RK
-909 ERLEEEQQQSQEERL
+909 ERQ
-924 EEEEKQS
+924 
-931 RKERL
+931 

-945 RKITLCSPMGQRF
+945 RKITLCSPMGQKF
-958 SKEQPYLTVEA
+958 SKEQPEFTVEA

-1042 QAYRNPYELISGS
+1042 QVYRNPYELISGS

-1094 DEITMPVFALTSE
+1094 DEITIPVFALTSE

-1187 DSVYGDTFI
+1187 DSVYGDTFT

-1216 DFGEEGTAGI
+1216 DFGEEGTVGI

-1233 ESSNSLHIRFLQGEE
+1233 ESSNSLHIRFSQGEE

>member
-60 LMQPKENKRYS
+60 SMQPKENKRYS

-108 KVGENEIL
+108 KAGENEIL

-136 DVWFKETSKTY
+136 DVWFKETPETY
-147 VRENGVYVHTE
+147 IRENGVYVHTE
-158 ACEEKDGKEP
+158 TCGEKDGKEP
-168 DFLLYADTEIAGD
+168 DFLLYADTEIVGD

-246 AVEAYADSERENLC
+246 AVEAYAGSERENLC
-260 VPEIITSHNTNKNT
+260 VPETIVFHNTNKNT
-274 AIYRV
+274 NIYRV

-292 YILKTELWKDGEI
+292 YILKTELWKDGEV

-311 QLGFRSIAFDPE
+311 QIGFRSIAFDPE

-356 ARKLGILKEMGVNA
+356 ARKLRILKEMGVNA

-383 ELADEM
+383 ELADQM

-404 KTTYDYARFFKE
+404 KTTYDYARFFNE

-491 EELKLVGYNY
+491 DEVKLAGYNY

-528 SRGFYHFPLRASIL
+528 SRGIYHFPLRASIL

-574 DFSMGQFLWTG
+574 DFPMGQFLWTG

-732 RDLFFVEIGTRDE
+732 RDLFFVEIGMQDE

-814 LKSAELVY
+814 LKSAELVC

-829 MLPFMKGEKA
+829 MLLFMKGEKA

-865 HEERQR
+865 HEERQ
-871 ERQEDEQKQSQKEK
+871 
-885 LEEKQE
+885 
-891 KKQSRKEEK
+891 
-900 EEEERQSRK
+900 
-909 ERLEEEQQQSQEERL
+909 
-924 EEEEKQS
+924 
-931 RKERL
+931 

-945 RKITLCSPMGQRF
+945 RKITLCSPMGQKL
-958 SKEQPYLTVEA
+958 SKEQPHLTVEA

-979 QLLFR
+979 QLMFR

-989 GVDSNLVRL
+989 GVDSNLVKL
-998 LVQGHTAQLHAMG
+998 LVQGHSAQLQAMG

-1137 NTYQEETYLLAKR
+1137 NTYQEETYSLAKR

-1161 RQKIHLKGFVF
+1161 HQKIHLKGFIF
-1172 KKLQKAWLPLDAAQA
+1172 KKLQKAWLSLNAAEA
-1187 DSVYGDTFI
+1187 DSVYGDTFT

-1216 DFGEEGTAGI
+1216 DFGEEGTVGI

-1271 VKGKWDVSFIFLPGS
+1271 VKGKWDVSFVFLPGS

>member
-60 LMQPKENKRYS
+60 SMQPKENKRYF

-108 KVGENEIL
+108 KAGENEIL

-136 DVWFKETSKTY
+136 DVWFKETPETY
-147 VRENGVYVHTE
+147 IRENGVYIHTE
-158 ACEEKDGKEP
+158 ACGEKEGKEP
-168 DFLLYADTEIAGD
+168 DFLLYADTEIVGD
-181 AWDEVRHTLYHKR
+181 AWDEVRHTLYAKR
-194 EVEPE
+194 EVPPE
-199 IELPLELLLGDQV
+199 IELPFELLLGDEM
-212 ELVEEASLMTEKV
+212 ELVEEASP
-225 GEASGAEEDANVS
+225 EETYAGSERADFCVS
-238 EKEASCAS
+238 ET
-246 AVEAYADSERENLC
+246 
-260 VPEIITSHNTNKNT
+260 IIFHNTNKNT
-274 AIYRV
+274 NIYRV

-292 YILKTELWKDGEI
+292 YILRTALWKDGEI

-311 QLGFRSIAFDPE
+311 QIGFRSIAFDPE
-323 QGFLLNGRRVK
+323 QGFLLNGRKVK

-341 HDLGALGAAFHRTAM
+341 HDLGALGAAFHRAAM
-356 ARKLGILKEMGVNA
+356 ARKFRILKEMGVNA

-383 ELADEM
+383 ELADQM

-484 ENAQHCA
+484 ENAQLCA
-491 EELKLVGYNY
+491 DEVKLAGYNY

-514 DWVIYGSETSSIVQ
+514 DWVIYGSETSSMVQ
-528 SRGFYHFPLRASIL
+528 SRGIYHFPLRASIL

-623 DYRKAPMIH
+623 DYRKTPMIH

-694 AVAYDEEGNVTARET
+694 AVAYDEEGNETARET

-732 RDLFFVEIGTRDE
+732 RDLFFVEIGTWDE

-754 DRVTVQVEG
+754 DHVTVQVEG

-814 LKSAELVY
+814 LKSAELVC
-822 EAVEIDQ
+822 EAVKIEQ
-829 MLPFMKGEKA
+829 MIPFMRGEAA
-839 QRIYHNFWQD
+839 QSIYREVFQD
-849 LCEETYAPGST
+849 LSAETNNPGQTGLAGEYEESK
-860 ELIED
+860 EEQQ
-865 HEERQR
+865 EERQ
-871 ERQEDEQKQSQKEK
+871 EGKQI
-885 LEEKQE
+885 
-891 KKQSRKEEK
+891 R
-900 EEEERQSRK
+900 R
-909 ERLEEEQQQSQEERL
+909 ERLEEEQQQSQ
-924 EEEEKQS
+924 
-931 RKERL
+931 KERL

-945 RKITLCSPMGQRF
+945 RKITLCSPMGQKL

-969 EIEPKEATDR
+969 EVEPKEATDR
-979 QLLFR
+979 QLMFR

-989 GVDSNLVRL
+989 GVDSNLVKL
-998 LVQGHTAQLHAMG
+998 LVQGHTAQLRAMG

-1018 CMSRSGTDRIRVIS
+1018 CMSRSGTDRICVIN

-1094 DEITMPVFALTSE
+1094 DEITMPIFALTSE

-1137 NTYQEETYLLAKR
+1137 NTYQEETYSLAKR
-1150 VTGINTISIAV
+1150 VTGINTISVAV
-1161 RQKIHLKGFVF
+1161 HQKIHLKGFVF
-1172 KKLQKAWLPLDAAQA
+1172 KKLQKAWLSLDAAEA
-1187 DSVYGDTFI
+1187 DSVYGDTFT

-1205 GNNVTITYAEM
+1205 GNNVTITYTEM

-1259 GEYTEKEFSLTP
+1259 GEYIEKEFSLTP
-1271 VKGKWDVSFIFLPGS
+1271 VKGKWDVSFVFLPGS
-1286 CFDLQSVQFLPAGA
+1286 CFDLQSVQFLSGGV

>member
-60 LMQPKENKRYS
+60 SMQPKENKRYS

-108 KVGENEIL
+108 KAGENEIL

-136 DVWFKETSKTY
+136 DVWFKETTKTY
-147 VRENGVYVHTE
+147 IRENGVYIHTE
-158 ACEEKDGKEP
+158 ACGEKEGKEP
-168 DFLLYADTEIAGD
+168 DFLLYADTEIVGD
-181 AWDEVRHTLYHKR
+181 AWDEVRHTLYAKR
-194 EVEPE
+194 EAPPE
-199 IELPLELLLGDQV
+199 IELPFELLLGDEM
-212 ELVEEASLMTEKV
+212 ELVEEASP
-225 GEASGAEEDANVS
+225 EET
-238 EKEASCAS
+238 
-246 AVEAYADSERENLC
+246 YAGSERADFCLSET
-260 VPEIITSHNTNKNT
+260 IIFHNTNKNT
-274 AIYRV
+274 NIYRV

-292 YILKTELWKDGEI
+292 YILKTGLWKDGEI

-311 QLGFRSIAFDPE
+311 QIGFRSIAFDPE

-341 HDLGALGAAFHRTAM
+341 HDLGALGAAFHRAAM
-356 ARKLGILKEMGVNA
+356 ARKFRILKEMGVNA

-383 ELADEM
+383 ELADQM

-454 EITVKLRDLVKKY
+454 EITVRLRDLVKKY

-472 AGVTIGSNYMPW
+472 AGITIGSNYMPW
-484 ENAQHCA
+484 ENAQLCA
-491 EELKLVGYNY
+491 DEVKLAGYNY

-528 SRGFYHFPLRASIL
+528 SRGIYHFPLRASIL

-745 KGNPVENAV
+745 NENVVENAV

-814 LKSAELVY
+814 LKSAELVC

-829 MLPFMKGEKA
+829 MLTFMKGEKA

-849 LCEETYAPGST
+849 LCEETYAPGPT

-871 ERQEDEQKQSQKEK
+871 ERQEDEQKQSQKE
-885 LEEKQE
+885 
-891 KKQSRKEEK
+891 
-900 EEEERQSRK
+900 
-909 ERLEEEQQQSQEERL
+909 
-924 EEEEKQS
+924 
-931 RKERL
+931 RL

-945 RKITLCSPMGQRF
+945 RKITLCSPMGQKL

-969 EIEPKEATDR
+969 EVEPKEATDR
-979 QLLFR
+979 QLMFR

-1094 DEITMPVFALTSE
+1094 DEITMPIFALTSE

-1137 NTYQEETYLLAKR
+1137 NTYQEETYSLAKR
-1150 VTGINTISIAV
+1150 VTGINTISVAV
-1161 RQKIHLKGFVF
+1161 HQKIHLKGFVF
-1172 KKLQKAWLPLDAAQA
+1172 KKLQKAWLSLNAAEA
-1187 DSVYGDTFI
+1187 DSVYGDTFT
-1196 KEERAITGI
+1196 KEECAITGI
-1205 GNNVTITYAEM
+1205 GNNVTITYTEM

-1259 GEYTEKEFSLTP
+1259 GEYIEKEFSLTP
-1271 VKGKWDVSFIFLPGS
+1271 VKGKWDVSFVFLPGS

>member
-108 KVGENEIL
+108 KAGENEIL

-168 DFLLYADTEIAGD
+168 DFLLYADTEIVGD
-181 AWDEVRHTLYHKR
+181 AWDEVRNTLYHKR

-212 ELVEEASLMTEKV
+212 ELVEEASP
-225 GEASGAEEDANVS
+225 EET
-238 EKEASCAS
+238 
-246 AVEAYADSERENLC
+246 YAGSERENLC
-260 VPEIITSHNTNKNT
+260 VPETIASHNTNKNT

-356 ARKLGILKEMGVNA
+356 ARKFRILKEMGVNA

-383 ELADEM
+383 ELADQM

-404 KTTYDYARFFKE
+404 KTTYDYARFFNE

-454 EITVKLRDLVKKY
+454 EITVRLRDLVKKY

-472 AGVTIGSNYMPW
+472 AGITIGSNYMPW
-484 ENAQHCA
+484 ENAQLCA
-491 EELKLVGYNY
+491 DEVKLAGYNY

-514 DWVIYGSETSSIVQ
+514 DWVIYGSETSSMVQ
-528 SRGFYHFPLRASIL
+528 SRGIYHFPLRASIL

-623 DYRKAPMIH
+623 DYRKTPMIH

-694 AVAYDEEGNVTARET
+694 AVAYDEEENVTAREM

-732 RDLFFVEIGTRDE
+732 RDLFFVEIGMRDE

-814 LKSAELVY
+814 LKSAELVC

-849 LCEETYAPGST
+849 LCEETYAPGPT

-871 ERQEDEQKQSQKEK
+871 
-885 LEEKQE
+885 
-891 KKQSRKEEK
+891 
-900 EEEERQSRK
+900 
-909 ERLEEEQQQSQEERL
+909 
-924 EEEEKQS
+924 
-931 RKERL
+931 
-936 DEKQEEIPV
+936 EKQEEIPV

-1187 DSVYGDTFI
+1187 DSVYGDTFT

-1271 VKGKWDVSFIFLPGS
+1271 VKGKWDVSFVFLPGS
-1286 CFDLQSVQFLPAGA
+1286 CFDLQSVQFLPDGA

>member
-6 NGGWSFWCGEPDLDV
+6 NGGWGFWCGEPDLDV

-36 PHDWLIADAKNLY
+36 PHDWLIADVKNLY
-49 RDGCGFYRKIF
+49 RDGCGFYRKNF
-60 LMQPKENKRYS
+60 SMQPKENKRYS

-108 KVGENEIL
+108 KAGENEIL

-136 DVWFKETSKTY
+136 DVWFKETTKTY
-147 VRENGVYVHTE
+147 IRENGVYIHTE
-158 ACEEKDGKEP
+158 ACGEKEGKEP
-168 DFLLYADTEIAGD
+168 DFLLYADTEIVGD
-181 AWDEVRHTLYHKR
+181 AWDEVRHTLYAKR
-194 EVEPE
+194 EAPPE
-199 IELPLELLLGDQV
+199 IELPFELLLGDEM
-212 ELVEEASLMTEKV
+212 ELVEEASP
-225 GEASGAEEDANVS
+225 EETYAGSERADFCVS
-238 EKEASCAS
+238 ET
-246 AVEAYADSERENLC
+246 
-260 VPEIITSHNTNKNT
+260 IIFHNTNKNSN
-274 AIYRV
+274 IYRV

-311 QLGFRSIAFDPE
+311 QIGFRSIAFDPE

-341 HDLGALGAAFHRTAM
+341 HDLGALGAAFHRAAM
-356 ARKLGILKEMGVNA
+356 ARKFRILKEMGVNA

-383 ELADEM
+383 ELADQM

-454 EITVKLRDLVKKY
+454 EITVRLRDLVKKY

-472 AGVTIGSNYMPW
+472 AGITIGSNYMPW
-484 ENAQHCA
+484 ENAQLCA
-491 EELKLVGYNY
+491 DEVKLAGYNY

-514 DWVIYGSETSSIVQ
+514 DWVIYGSETSSMVQ
-528 SRGFYHFPLRASIL
+528 SRGIYHFPLRASIL

-674 GSGHHII
+674 GSGQHII

-745 KGNPVENAV
+745 NENVVENAV

-814 LKSAELVY
+814 LKSAELVC

-829 MLPFMKGEKA
+829 MLPFLKGEKA

-849 LCEETYAPGST
+849 LCEETYAPGPT

-871 ERQEDEQKQSQKEK
+871 ERQEDEQKQSQKE
-885 LEEKQE
+885 
-891 KKQSRKEEK
+891 
-900 EEEERQSRK
+900 
-909 ERLEEEQQQSQEERL
+909 
-924 EEEEKQS
+924 
-931 RKERL
+931 RL

-945 RKITLCSPMGQRF
+945 RKITLCSPMGQKL

-969 EIEPKEATDR
+969 EVEPKEATDR
-979 QLLFR
+979 QLMFR

-1094 DEITMPVFALTSE
+1094 DEITMPIFALTSE

-1137 NTYQEETYLLAKR
+1137 NTYQEETYSLAKR
-1150 VTGINTISIAV
+1150 VTGINTISVAV
-1161 RQKIHLKGFVF
+1161 HQKIHLKGFVF
-1172 KKLQKAWLPLDAAQA
+1172 KKLQKAWLSLNAAEA
-1187 DSVYGDTFI
+1187 DSVYGDTFT

-1205 GNNVTITYAEM
+1205 GNNVTITYTEM

-1259 GEYTEKEFSLTP
+1259 GEYIEKEFSLTP
-1271 VKGKWDVSFIFLPGS
+1271 VKGKWDVSFVFLPGS

>member
-6 NGGWSFWCGEPDLDV
+6 NGGWSFWCGEPDSDV

-60 LMQPKENKRYS
+60 LVQPKENKRYS

-108 KVGENEIL
+108 KAGENEIL

-136 DVWFKETSKTY
+136 DVWFKETTKTY
-147 VRENGVYVHTE
+147 IRENGVYIHTE
-158 ACEEKDGKEP
+158 ACGEKEGKEP
-168 DFLLYADTEIAGD
+168 DFLLYADTEIVGD
-181 AWDEVRHTLYHKR
+181 AWDEVRHTLYAKR
-194 EVEPE
+194 EAPPE
-199 IELPLELLLGDQV
+199 IELPFELLLGDEM
-212 ELVEEASLMTEKV
+212 ELVEEASP
-225 GEASGAEEDANVS
+225 EETYAGSERADFCVS
-238 EKEASCAS
+238 ET
-246 AVEAYADSERENLC
+246 
-260 VPEIITSHNTNKNT
+260 IIFDNTNKNT
-274 AIYRV
+274 NIYRV

-292 YILKTELWKDGEI
+292 YILKTGLWKDGEI

-311 QLGFRSIAFDPE
+311 QIGFRSIAFDPE
-323 QGFLLNGRRVK
+323 QGFLLNGRKVK

-341 HDLGALGAAFHRTAM
+341 HDLGALGAAFHRAAM
-356 ARKLGILKEMGVNA
+356 ARKFRILKEMGVNA

-383 ELADEM
+383 ELADQM

-454 EITVKLRDLVKKY
+454 EITVRLRDLVKKY

-472 AGVTIGSNYMPW
+472 AGITIGSNYMPW
-484 ENAQHCA
+484 ENAQLCA
-491 EELKLVGYNY
+491 DEVKLAGYNY

-514 DWVIYGSETSSIVQ
+514 DWVIYGSETSSMVQ
-528 SRGFYHFPLRASIL
+528 SRGIYHFPLRASIL

-745 KGNPVENAV
+745 NENVVENAV

-777 EDSYKG
+777 EDSYKE

-814 LKSAELVY
+814 LKSAELVC

-829 MLPFMKGEKA
+829 MLPFLKGEKA

-849 LCEETYAPGST
+849 LCEETYAPGPT

-871 ERQEDEQKQSQKEK
+871 ERQEDEQKQSQKE
-885 LEEKQE
+885 
-891 KKQSRKEEK
+891 
-900 EEEERQSRK
+900 
-909 ERLEEEQQQSQEERL
+909 
-924 EEEEKQS
+924 
-931 RKERL
+931 RL

-945 RKITLCSPMGQRF
+945 RKITLCSPMGQKL

-969 EIEPKEATDR
+969 EVEPKEATDR
-979 QLLFR
+979 QLMFR

-1094 DEITMPVFALTSE
+1094 DEITMPIFALTSE

-1137 NTYQEETYLLAKR
+1137 NTYQEETYSLAKR
-1150 VTGINTISIAV
+1150 VTGINTISVAV
-1161 RQKIHLKGFVF
+1161 HQKIHLKGFVF
-1172 KKLQKAWLPLDAAQA
+1172 KKLQKAWLSLNAAEA
-1187 DSVYGDTFI
+1187 DSVYGDTFT

-1205 GNNVTITYAEM
+1205 GNNVTITYTEM

-1259 GEYTEKEFSLTP
+1259 GEYIEKEFSLTP
-1271 VKGKWDVSFIFLPGS
+1271 VKGKWDVSFVFLPGS

>member
-36 PHDWLIADAKNLY
+36 PHDWLISDAKNLY

-60 LMQPKENKRYS
+60 SMQPKENKRYS

-108 KVGENEIL
+108 KAGENEIL

-136 DVWFKETSKTY
+136 DVWFKETPETY
-147 VRENGVYVHTE
+147 IRENGVYIHTE
-158 ACEEKDGKEP
+158 ACGEKVGKEP
-168 DFLLYADTEIAGD
+168 DFLLYADTEIVGD
-181 AWDEVRHTLYHKR
+181 AWDEVRHTLYAKR
-194 EVEPE
+194 EAQPE
-199 IELPLELLLGDQV
+199 IELPFELLLGDEM
-212 ELVEEASLMTEKV
+212 ELVEEASP
-225 GEASGAEEDANVS
+225 EET
-238 EKEASCAS
+238 
-246 AVEAYADSERENLC
+246 YAGSERADFCLSET
-260 VPEIITSHNTNKNT
+260 IIFHNTNKNT
-274 AIYRV
+274 NIYRV
-279 KSPRCWDVEHPHL
+279 KSPRRWDVEHPHL

-311 QLGFRSIAFDPE
+311 QIGFRSIAFDPE

-341 HDLGALGAAFHRTAM
+341 HDLGALGAAFHRAAM
-356 ARKLGILKEMGVNA
+356 ARKFRILKEMGVNA

-383 ELADEM
+383 ELADQM

-454 EITVKLRDLVKKY
+454 EITVRLRDLVKKY

-472 AGVTIGSNYMPW
+472 AGITIGSNYMPW
-484 ENAQHCA
+484 ENAQLCA
-491 EELKLVGYNY
+491 DEVKLAGYNY

-528 SRGFYHFPLRASIL
+528 SRGIYHFPLRASIL

-638 FNEGQS
+638 FNEGQN

-745 KGNPVENAV
+745 NENVVENAV

-814 LKSAELVY
+814 LKSAELVC

-829 MLPFMKGEKA
+829 MLTFMKGEKA

-849 LCEETYAPGST
+849 LCEETYAPGPT

-871 ERQEDEQKQSQKEK
+871 ERQEDEQKQSQKE
-885 LEEKQE
+885 
-891 KKQSRKEEK
+891 
-900 EEEERQSRK
+900 
-909 ERLEEEQQQSQEERL
+909 
-924 EEEEKQS
+924 
-931 RKERL
+931 RL

-945 RKITLCSPMGQRF
+945 RKITLCSPMGQKL

-969 EIEPKEATDR
+969 EVEPKEATDR
-979 QLLFR
+979 QLMFR

-989 GVDSNLVRL
+989 GVDSNLVKL

-1094 DEITMPVFALTSE
+1094 DEITMPIFALTSE

-1137 NTYQEETYLLAKR
+1137 NTYQEETYSLAKR
-1150 VTGINTISIAV
+1150 VTGINTISVAV
-1161 RQKIHLKGFVF
+1161 HQKIHLKGFVF
-1172 KKLQKAWLPLDAAQA
+1172 KKLQKAWLSLNAAEA
-1187 DSVYGDTFI
+1187 DSVYGDTFT

-1205 GNNVTITYAEM
+1205 GNNVTITYTEM

-1259 GEYTEKEFSLTP
+1259 GEYIEKEFSLTP
-1271 VKGKWDVSFIFLPGS
+1271 VKGKWDVSFVFLPGS

>member
-36 PHDWLIADAKNLY
+36 PHDWLISDAKNLY

-60 LMQPKENKRYS
+60 SMQPKENKRYS

-108 KVGENEIL
+108 KAGENEIL

-136 DVWFKETSKTY
+136 DVWFKETTKTY
-147 VRENGVYVHTE
+147 IRENGVYIHTE
-158 ACEEKDGKEP
+158 ACGEKEGKEP
-168 DFLLYADTEIAGD
+168 DFLLYADTEIVGD
-181 AWDEVRHTLYHKR
+181 AWDEVRHTLYAKR
-194 EVEPE
+194 EAPPE
-199 IELPLELLLGDQV
+199 IELPFELLLGDEM
-212 ELVEEASLMTEKV
+212 ELVEEASP
-225 GEASGAEEDANVS
+225 EET
-238 EKEASCAS
+238 
-246 AVEAYADSERENLC
+246 YAGSERADFCLSET
-260 VPEIITSHNTNKNT
+260 IIFHNTNKNT
-274 AIYRV
+274 NIYRV

-292 YILKTELWKDGEI
+292 YILKTGLWKDGEI

-311 QLGFRSIAFDPE
+311 QIGFRSIAFDPE

-341 HDLGALGAAFHRTAM
+341 HDLGALGAAFHRAAM
-356 ARKLGILKEMGVNA
+356 ARKFRILKEMGVNA

-383 ELADEM
+383 ELADQM

-454 EITVKLRDLVKKY
+454 EITVRLRDLVKKY

-472 AGVTIGSNYMPW
+472 AGITIGSNYMPW
-484 ENAQHCA
+484 ENAQLCA
-491 EELKLVGYNY
+491 DEVKLAGYNY

-528 SRGFYHFPLRASIL
+528 SRGIYHFPLRASIL

-638 FNEGQS
+638 FNEGQN

-745 KGNPVENAV
+745 NENVVENAV

-814 LKSAELVY
+814 LKSAELVC

-829 MLPFMKGEKA
+829 MLPFLKGEKA

-849 LCEETYAPGST
+849 LCEETYAPGPT

-871 ERQEDEQKQSQKEK
+871 ERQEDEQKQSQKE
-885 LEEKQE
+885 
-891 KKQSRKEEK
+891 
-900 EEEERQSRK
+900 
-909 ERLEEEQQQSQEERL
+909 
-924 EEEEKQS
+924 
-931 RKERL
+931 RL

-945 RKITLCSPMGQRF
+945 RKITLCSPMGQKL

-979 QLLFR
+979 QLMFR

-1094 DEITMPVFALTSE
+1094 DEITMPIFALTSE

-1137 NTYQEETYLLAKR
+1137 NTYQEETYSLAKR
-1150 VTGINTISIAV
+1150 VTGINTISVAV
-1161 RQKIHLKGFVF
+1161 HQKIHLKGFVF
-1172 KKLQKAWLPLDAAQA
+1172 KKLQKAWLSLNAAEA
-1187 DSVYGDTFI
+1187 DSVYGDTFT

-1205 GNNVTITYAEM
+1205 GNNVTITYTEM

-1259 GEYTEKEFSLTP
+1259 GEYIEKEFSLTP
-1271 VKGKWDVSFIFLPGS
+1271 VKGKWDVSFVFLPGS

>member
-60 LMQPKENKRYS
+60 SMQPKENKRYS

-108 KVGENEIL
+108 KAGENEIL

-136 DVWFKETSKTY
+136 DVWFKETPETY
-147 VRENGVYVHTE
+147 IRENGVYIHTE
-158 ACEEKDGKEP
+158 ACGEKVGKEP
-168 DFLLYADTEIAGD
+168 DFLLYADTEIVGD
-181 AWDEVRHTLYHKR
+181 AWDEVRHTLYAKR
-194 EVEPE
+194 EAQPE
-199 IELPLELLLGDQV
+199 IELPFELLLGDEM
-212 ELVEEASLMTEKV
+212 ELVEEASP
-225 GEASGAEEDANVS
+225 EET
-238 EKEASCAS
+238 
-246 AVEAYADSERENLC
+246 YAGSERADFCLSET
-260 VPEIITSHNTNKNT
+260 IIFHNTNKNT
-274 AIYRV
+274 NIYRV
-279 KSPRCWDVEHPHL
+279 KSPRRWDVEHPHL

-311 QLGFRSIAFDPE
+311 QIGFRSIAFDPE

-341 HDLGALGAAFHRTAM
+341 HDLGALGAAFHRAAM
-356 ARKLGILKEMGVNA
+356 ARKFRILKEMGVNA

-383 ELADEM
+383 ELADQM

-454 EITVKLRDLVKKY
+454 EITVRLRDLVKKY

-472 AGVTIGSNYMPW
+472 AGITIGSNYMPW
-484 ENAQHCA
+484 ENAQLCA
-491 EELKLVGYNY
+491 DEVKLAGYNY

-528 SRGFYHFPLRASIL
+528 SRGIYHFPLRASIL

-638 FNEGQS
+638 FNEGQN

-745 KGNPVENAV
+745 NENVVENAV

-814 LKSAELVY
+814 LKSAELVC

-829 MLPFMKGEKA
+829 MLTFMKGEKA

-849 LCEETYAPGST
+849 LCEETYAPGPT

-871 ERQEDEQKQSQKEK
+871 ERQEDEQKQSQKE
-885 LEEKQE
+885 
-891 KKQSRKEEK
+891 
-900 EEEERQSRK
+900 
-909 ERLEEEQQQSQEERL
+909 
-924 EEEEKQS
+924 
-931 RKERL
+931 RL

-945 RKITLCSPMGQRF
+945 RKITLCSPMGQKL

-969 EIEPKEATDR
+969 EVEPKEATDR
-979 QLLFR
+979 QLMFR

-989 GVDSNLVRL
+989 GVDSNLVKL

-1094 DEITMPVFALTSE
+1094 DEITMPIFALTSE

-1137 NTYQEETYLLAKR
+1137 NTYQEETYSLAKR
-1150 VTGINTISIAV
+1150 VTGINTISVAV
-1161 RQKIHLKGFVF
+1161 HQKIHLKGFVF
-1172 KKLQKAWLPLDAAQA
+1172 KKLQKAWLSLNAAEA
-1187 DSVYGDTFI
+1187 DSVYGDTFT

-1205 GNNVTITYAEM
+1205 GNNVTITYTEM

-1259 GEYTEKEFSLTP
+1259 GEYIEKEFSLTP
-1271 VKGKWDVSFIFLPGS
+1271 VKGNGMSASFFFREAASIFKVFNFCLPERQIRILHGEHR
-1286 CFDLQSVQFLPAGA
+1286 A
-1300 AN
+1300 

>member
-49 RDGCGFYRKIF
+49 RDGCGYYRKIF
-60 LMQPKENKRYS
+60 SMQPKENKRYS

-181 AWDEVRHTLYHKR
+181 AWDEVCHTLYHKR

-292 YILKTELWKDGEI
+292 YILKTELWKDGEV

-311 QLGFRSIAFDPE
+311 QIGFRSIAFDPE

-356 ARKLGILKEMGVNA
+356 ARKLRILKEMGVNA

-416 WSERDVESWVM
+416 WNERDVESWVM

-454 EITVKLRDLVKKY
+454 EITVKLRDLVKMY

-472 AGVTIGSNYMPW
+472 AGITIGSNYMPW
-484 ENAQHCA
+484 ENAQLCA
-491 EELKLVGYNY
+491 DEVKLAGYNY

-514 DWVIYGSETSSIVQ
+514 DWVIYGSETSSMVQ
-528 SRGFYHFPLRASIL
+528 SRGIYHFPLRASIL

-638 FNEGQS
+638 FNEGQN

-732 RDLFFVEIGTRDE
+732 RDLFFVEIGMRDE

-814 LKSAELVY
+814 LKSAELVC

-924 EEEEKQS
+924 
-931 RKERL
+931 

-945 RKITLCSPMGQRF
+945 RKITLCSPMGQKF
-958 SKEQPYLTVEA
+958 SKEQPEFTVEA

-1161 RQKIHLKGFVF
+1161 CQKIHLKGFVF

-1187 DSVYGDTFI
+1187 DSVYGDTFT

-1233 ESSNSLHIRFLQGEE
+1233 ESSNSLHIRFSQGEE

-1271 VKGKWDVSFIFLPGS
+1271 VKGKWDVSFVFLPGS

>member
-60 LMQPKENKRYS
+60 SMQPKENKRYS

-108 KVGENEIL
+108 KAGENEIL

-136 DVWFKETSKTY
+136 DVWFKETTKTY
-147 VRENGVYVHTE
+147 IRENGVYIHTE
-158 ACEEKDGKEP
+158 ACGEKEGKEP
-168 DFLLYADTEIAGD
+168 DFLLYADTEIVGD
-181 AWDEVRHTLYHKR
+181 AWDEVRHTLYAKR
-194 EVEPE
+194 EAPPE
-199 IELPLELLLGDQV
+199 IELPFELLLGDEM
-212 ELVEEASLMTEKV
+212 ELVEEASP
-225 GEASGAEEDANVS
+225 EETYAGSERADFCVS
-238 EKEASCAS
+238 ET
-246 AVEAYADSERENLC
+246 
-260 VPEIITSHNTNKNT
+260 IIFHNTNKNT
-274 AIYRV
+274 NIYRV
-279 KSPRCWDVEHPHL
+279 KSPRRWDVEHPHL

-311 QLGFRSIAFDPE
+311 QIGFRSIAFDPE
-323 QGFLLNGRRVK
+323 QGFLLNGRKVK

-341 HDLGALGAAFHRTAM
+341 HDLGALGAAFHRAAM
-356 ARKLGILKEMGVNA
+356 ARKFRILKEMGVNA

-383 ELADEM
+383 ELADQM

-454 EITVKLRDLVKKY
+454 EITVRLRDLVKKY

-472 AGVTIGSNYMPW
+472 AGITIGSNYMPW
-484 ENAQHCA
+484 ENAQLCA
-491 EELKLVGYNY
+491 DEVKLAGYNY

-514 DWVIYGSETSSIVQ
+514 DWVIYGSETSSMVQ
-528 SRGFYHFPLRASIL
+528 SRGIYHFPLRASIL

-745 KGNPVENAV
+745 NENVVENAV

-814 LKSAELVY
+814 LKSAELVC

-829 MLPFMKGEKA
+829 MLTFMKGEKA

-849 LCEETYAPGST
+849 LCEETYAPGPT

-871 ERQEDEQKQSQKEK
+871 ERQEDEQKQSQKE
-885 LEEKQE
+885 
-891 KKQSRKEEK
+891 RM
-900 EEEERQSRK
+900 
-909 ERLEEEQQQSQEERL
+909 
-924 EEEEKQS
+924 
-931 RKERL
+931 

-945 RKITLCSPMGQRF
+945 RKITLCSPMGQKL

-969 EIEPKEATDR
+969 EVEPKEATDR
-979 QLLFR
+979 QLMFR

-989 GVDSNLVRL
+989 GVDSNLIKL

-1063 VSNGNERGVAT
+1063 VSNGNERGIAT

-1094 DEITMPVFALTSE
+1094 DEITMPIFALTSE

-1137 NTYQEETYLLAKR
+1137 NTYQEETYSLAKR
-1150 VTGINTISIAV
+1150 VTGINTISVAV
-1161 RQKIHLKGFVF
+1161 HQKIHLKGFVF
-1172 KKLQKAWLPLDAAQA
+1172 KKLQKAWLSLNAAEA
-1187 DSVYGDTFI
+1187 DSVYGDTFT

-1205 GNNVTITYAEM
+1205 GNNVTITYTEM

-1259 GEYTEKEFSLTP
+1259 GEYIEKEFSLTP
-1271 VKGKWDVSFIFLPGS
+1271 VKGKWDVSFVFLPGS

>member
-49 RDGCGFYRKIF
+49 RDSCGFYRKIF

-108 KVGENEIL
+108 KAGENEIL

-136 DVWFKETSKTY
+136 DVWFKETTKTY
-147 VRENGVYVHTE
+147 IRENGVYIHTE
-158 ACEEKDGKEP
+158 ACGEKEGKEP
-168 DFLLYADTEIAGD
+168 DFLLYADTEIVGD
-181 AWDEVRHTLYHKR
+181 AWDEVRHTLYAKR
-194 EVEPE
+194 EVPPE
-199 IELPLELLLGDQV
+199 IELPFELLLGDEM
-212 ELVEEASLMTEKV
+212 ELVEEASP
-225 GEASGAEEDANVS
+225 EETYAGSERADFCVS
-238 EKEASCAS
+238 ET
-246 AVEAYADSERENLC
+246 
-260 VPEIITSHNTNKNT
+260 IIFHNTNKNT
-274 AIYRV
+274 NIYRV
-279 KSPRCWDVEHPHL
+279 KSPRRWDVEHPHL
-292 YILKTELWKDGEI
+292 YILKTELWKDG
-305 IQEEYS
+305 
-311 QLGFRSIAFDPE
+311 
-323 QGFLLNGRRVK
+323 FLLNGRKVK

-341 HDLGALGAAFHRTAM
+341 HDLGALGAAFHRAAM
-356 ARKLGILKEMGVNA
+356 ARKFRILKEMGVNA

-383 ELADEM
+383 ELADQM

-454 EITVKLRDLVKKY
+454 EITVRLRDLVKKY

-472 AGVTIGSNYMPW
+472 AGITIGSNYMPW
-484 ENAQHCA
+484 ENAQLCA
-491 EELKLVGYNY
+491 DEVKLAGYNY

-514 DWVIYGSETSSIVQ
+514 DWVIYGSETSSMVQ
-528 SRGFYHFPLRASIL
+528 SRGIYHFPLRASIL

-732 RDLFFVEIGTRDE
+732 RDLFFVEIGTWDE
-745 KGNPVENAV
+745 NENVVENAV

-793 LAIIETGTIPG
+793 LAIIETGMIPG

-814 LKSAELVY
+814 LKSAELVC

-829 MLPFMKGEKA
+829 MLTFMRGEKA

-871 ERQEDEQKQSQKEK
+871 ERQEDEQKQSQKE
-885 LEEKQE
+885 
-891 KKQSRKEEK
+891 
-900 EEEERQSRK
+900 
-909 ERLEEEQQQSQEERL
+909 
-924 EEEEKQS
+924 
-931 RKERL
+931 RL

-945 RKITLCSPMGQRF
+945 RKITLCSPMGQKL

-969 EIEPKEATDR
+969 EVEPKEATDR
-979 QLLFR
+979 QLMFR

-998 LVQGHTAQLHAMG
+998 LVQGHTAQLRAMG

-1063 VSNGNERGVAT
+1063 VSNGNERGIAT

-1094 DEITMPVFALTSE
+1094 DEITMPIFALTSE

-1137 NTYQEETYLLAKR
+1137 NTYQEETYSLAKR
-1150 VTGINTISIAV
+1150 VTGINTISVAV
-1161 RQKIHLKGFVF
+1161 HQKIHLKGFVF
-1172 KKLQKAWLPLDAAQA
+1172 KKLQKAWLSLNAAEA
-1187 DSVYGDTFI
+1187 DSVYGDTFT
-1196 KEERAITGI
+1196 KEECAITGI
-1205 GNNVTITYAEM
+1205 GNNVTITYTEM

-1259 GEYTEKEFSLTP
+1259 GEYIEKEFSLIP
-1271 VKGKWDVSFIFLPGS
+1271 VKGKWDVSFVFLPGS

>member
-60 LMQPKENKRYS
+60 SMQPKENKRYS

-108 KVGENEIL
+108 KAGENEIL

-136 DVWFKETSKTY
+136 DVWFKETPETY
-147 VRENGVYVHTE
+147 IRENGVYIHTE
-158 ACEEKDGKEP
+158 ACGEKEGKEP
-168 DFLLYADTEIAGD
+168 DFLLYADTEIVGD
-181 AWDEVRHTLYHKR
+181 AWDEVRHTLYAKR
-194 EVEPE
+194 EAQPE
-199 IELPLELLLGDQV
+199 IELPFELLLGDEM
-212 ELVEEASLMTEKV
+212 ELVEEASP
-225 GEASGAEEDANVS
+225 EET
-238 EKEASCAS
+238 
-246 AVEAYADSERENLC
+246 YAGSERADFCLSET
-260 VPEIITSHNTNKNT
+260 IIFHNTNKNT
-274 AIYRV
+274 NIYRV

-311 QLGFRSIAFDPE
+311 QIGFRSIAFDPE
-323 QGFLLNGRRVK
+323 QGFLLNGRKVK

-341 HDLGALGAAFHRTAM
+341 HDLGALGAAFHRAAM
-356 ARKLGILKEMGVNA
+356 ARKFRILKEMGVNA

-383 ELADEM
+383 ELADQM

-454 EITVKLRDLVKKY
+454 EITVRLRDLVKKY

-472 AGVTIGSNYMPW
+472 AGITIGSNYMPW
-484 ENAQHCA
+484 ENAQLCA
-491 EELKLVGYNY
+491 DEVKLAGYNY

-514 DWVIYGSETSSIVQ
+514 DWVIYGSETSSMVQ
-528 SRGFYHFPLRASIL
+528 SRGIYHFPLRASIL

-632 IFPYWD
+632 IFSYWD

-745 KGNPVENAV
+745 NENVVENAV

-814 LKSAELVY
+814 LKSAELVC

-829 MLPFMKGEKA
+829 MLTFMKGEKA

-871 ERQEDEQKQSQKEK
+871 ERQEDEQKQSQKE
-885 LEEKQE
+885 
-891 KKQSRKEEK
+891 
-900 EEEERQSRK
+900 
-909 ERLEEEQQQSQEERL
+909 
-924 EEEEKQS
+924 
-931 RKERL
+931 RL

-945 RKITLCSPMGQRF
+945 RKITLCSPMGQKL

-969 EIEPKEATDR
+969 EVEPKEATDR
-979 QLLFR
+979 QLMFR

-1094 DEITMPVFALTSE
+1094 DEITMPIFALTSE

-1137 NTYQEETYLLAKR
+1137 NTYQEETYSLAKR
-1150 VTGINTISIAV
+1150 VTGINTISVAV
-1161 RQKIHLKGFVF
+1161 HQKIHLKGFVF
-1172 KKLQKAWLPLDAAQA
+1172 KKLQKAWLSLNAAEA
-1187 DSVYGDTFI
+1187 DSVYGDTFT

-1205 GNNVTITYAEM
+1205 GNNVTITYTEM

-1259 GEYTEKEFSLTP
+1259 GEYTEKEFPLTP
-1271 VKGKWDVSFIFLPGS
+1271 VKGKWDVSFVFLPGS
-1286 CFDLQSVQFLPAGA
+1286 CFDLQSVQFLSGGA

>member
-6 NGGWSFWCGEPDLDV
+6 NGGWSFWCGEPDSDV
-21 SEAGKHLTEFQKVDL
+21 AQAEKHLAEFQKVDL
-36 PHDWLIADAKNLY
+36 PHDWLIVDAKNLY
-49 RDGCGFYRKIF
+49 RDGCGYYRKIF
-60 LMQPKENKRYS
+60 SMQPKENKRYS

-81 TIWVNEQ
+81 TIWVNGQ

-108 KVGENEIL
+108 KAGENEIL

-136 DVWFKETSKTY
+136 DVWFKETAKTY
-147 VRENGVYVHTE
+147 IRENGVYVHTE
-158 ACEEKDGKEP
+158 VCEEKDGEAP
-168 DFLLYADTEIAGD
+168 DFLLYADTEIVGD
-181 AWDEVRHTLYHKR
+181 AWDEVRHTLYVKR

-199 IELPLELLLGDQV
+199 IELPFELLLGDEV
-212 ELVEEASLMTEKV
+212 ELLEETSLVIGKT
-225 GEASGAEEDANVS
+225 GEDSGAAEDANVS

-246 AVEAYADSERENLC
+246 AVETYADSEKENLC
-260 VPEIITSHNTNKNT
+260 GSEPTASHSINNN
-274 AIYRV
+274 ASIYRV
-279 KSPRCWDVEHPHL
+279 KSPKLWDVEHPHL
-292 YILKTELWKDGEI
+292 YMLKTELWKDGEV
-305 IQEEYS
+305 IQEEYN
-311 QLGFRSIAFDPE
+311 QIGFRSIAFDPE
-323 QGFLLNGRRVK
+323 QGFLLNGRKVK

-356 ARKLGILKEMGVNA
+356 ARKFRILKEMGVNA

-383 ELADEM
+383 ELADQM

-404 KTTYDYARFFKE
+404 KTTYDYARFFEE

-427 RDRNHPC
+427 RDRNHPS

-454 EITVKLRDLVKKY
+454 EITVRLRDLVKRY
-467 DYRRN
+467 DYRGN
-472 AGVTIGSNYMPW
+472 AGITIGSNYMPW
-484 ENAQHCA
+484 ENAQRCA
-491 EELKLVGYNY
+491 EEVKLAGYNY

-514 DWVIYGSETSSIVQ
+514 NWVIYGSETSSIVQ
-528 SRGFYHFPLRASIL
+528 SRGIYHFPLRVSIL

-644 IDIRVCS
+644 IDVRVCS

-659 CNGKSCGRQQLTHEK
+659 CNGRSCGRQQLTHEK

-694 AVAYDEEGNVTARET
+694 AVAYDEAGKVTARET
-709 KASFGNSA
+709 KVSFGNSA
-717 EIVLRASGRAAVANG
+717 EIVLQASRRAAVANG
-732 RDLFFVEIGTRDE
+732 RDLIFVEIGARDE

-763 AGHLVGLDNGDSTD
+763 AGRLVGLDNGDSTD

-793 LAIIETGTIPG
+793 LAIIETGTTPG

-814 LKSAELVY
+814 LKSAELIC

-829 MLPFMKGEKA
+829 MLPFMKEEKA
-839 QRIYHNFWQD
+839 QRIYWETFQD
-849 LCEETYAPGST
+849 PFVENDDSGQT

-865 HEERQR
+865 YKESQK
-871 ERQEDEQKQSQKEK
+871 EQKQSQKE
-885 LEEKQE
+885 
-891 KKQSRKEEK
+891 
-900 EEEERQSRK
+900 
-909 ERLEEEQQQSQEERL
+909 RL
-924 EEEEKQS
+924 
-931 RKERL
+931 
-936 DEKQEEIPV
+936 EEIPV
-945 RKITLCSPMGQRF
+945 RKITLHSPMGQKL
-958 SKEQPYLTVEA
+958 SKEQPHLTVEA

-979 QLLFR
+979 QLMFR

-989 GVDSNLVRL
+989 GVDSNLVKL
-998 LVQGHTAQLHAMG
+998 LVQGHSAQLRAMG

-1018 CMSRSGTDRIRVIS
+1018 CMSRSGTEGIRVIS

-1094 DEITMPVFALTSE
+1094 DEITMPIFALTSE

-1137 NTYQEETYLLAKR
+1137 NTYQEETYSLAKR

-1161 RQKIHLKGFVF
+1161 HQKIHLKGFVF
-1172 KKLQKAWLPLDAAQA
+1172 KKLQKAWLSLNAAEA
-1187 DSVYGDTFI
+1187 DSVYGDTFT

-1205 GNNVTITYAEM
+1205 GNNVTITYTEM
-1216 DFGEEGTAGI
+1216 DFGEEGIAGV
-1226 RICGRAP
+1226 RICGRAAK
-1233 ESSNSLHIRFLQGEE
+1233 SSNSLHIRFSQGEE
-1248 ESKQLVEFPMC
+1248 EIKQLVEFPMC
-1259 GEYTEKEFSLTP
+1259 GEYTEKAFSLTP
-1271 VKGKWDVSFIFLPGS
+1271 VKSKWNVSFVFLPGS
-1286 CFDLQSVQFLPAGA
+1286 CFDLQSVQFLPAGTEVHF
-1300 AN
+1300 

>member
-60 LMQPKENKRYS
+60 SMQPKENKRYS

-108 KVGENEIL
+108 KAGENEIL

-136 DVWFKETSKTY
+136 DVWFKETTKTY
-147 VRENGVYVHTE
+147 IRENGVYIHTE
-158 ACEEKDGKEP
+158 ACEKKVGKEP
-168 DFLLYADTEIAGD
+168 DFLLYADTEIVGD
-181 AWDEVRHTLYHKR
+181 AWDEVRHTLYAKR
-194 EVEPE
+194 EVPPE
-199 IELPLELLLGDQV
+199 IELPFELLLGDEM
-212 ELVEEASLMTEKV
+212 ELVEEASP
-225 GEASGAEEDANVS
+225 EETYAGSERADFCVS
-238 EKEASCAS
+238 ET
-246 AVEAYADSERENLC
+246 
-260 VPEIITSHNTNKNT
+260 IIFHNTNKNT
-274 AIYRV
+274 NIYRV

-292 YILKTELWKDGEI
+292 YILKTGLWKDGEI

-311 QLGFRSIAFDPE
+311 QIGFRSIAFDPE

-341 HDLGALGAAFHRTAM
+341 HDLGALGAAFHRAAM
-356 ARKLGILKEMGVNA
+356 ARKFRILKEMGVNA

-383 ELADEM
+383 ELADQM

-454 EITVKLRDLVKKY
+454 EITVRLRDLVKKY

-472 AGVTIGSNYMPW
+472 AGITIGSNYMPW
-484 ENAQHCA
+484 ENAQLCA
-491 EELKLVGYNY
+491 DEVKLAGYNY

-528 SRGFYHFPLRASIL
+528 SRGIYHFPLRASIL

-745 KGNPVENAV
+745 NENVVENAV

-814 LKSAELVY
+814 LKSAELVC

-829 MLPFMKGEKA
+829 MLTFMRGEKT

-871 ERQEDEQKQSQKEK
+871 ERQEDEQKQSQKE
-885 LEEKQE
+885 
-891 KKQSRKEEK
+891 
-900 EEEERQSRK
+900 
-909 ERLEEEQQQSQEERL
+909 
-924 EEEEKQS
+924 
-931 RKERL
+931 RL

-945 RKITLCSPMGQRF
+945 RKITLCSPMGQKL
-958 SKEQPYLTVEA
+958 SKEQPEFTVEA
-969 EIEPKEATDR
+969 EVEPKEATDR
-979 QLLFR
+979 QLMFR

-989 GVDSNLVRL
+989 GVDSNLVKL
-998 LVQGHTAQLHAMG
+998 LVQGHTAQLRAMG

-1094 DEITMPVFALTSE
+1094 DEITLPIFALTSE

-1137 NTYQEETYLLAKR
+1137 NTYQEETYSLAKR
-1150 VTGINTISIAV
+1150 VTGINTISVAV
-1161 RQKIHLKGFVF
+1161 HQKIHLKGFVF
-1172 KKLQKAWLPLDAAQA
+1172 KKLQKAWLPLDAAEA
-1187 DSVYGDTFI
+1187 DSVYGDTFT

-1205 GNNVTITYAEM
+1205 GNNVTITYTEM

-1259 GEYTEKEFSLTP
+1259 GEYIEKEFSLTP
-1271 VKGKWDVSFIFLPGS
+1271 VKGKWDVSFVFLPGS
-1286 CFDLQSVQFLPAGA
+1286 CFDLQSVQFLSGGV

>member
-6 NGGWSFWCGEPDLDV
+6 NGGWSFWCGEPELDV

-60 LMQPKENKRYS
+60 SMQPKENKRYS

-108 KVGENEIL
+108 KVGENAIL

-136 DVWFKETSKTY
+136 DVWFKETPETY
-147 VRENGVYVHTE
+147 IRENGVYIHTE
-158 ACEEKDGKEP
+158 ACGEKAGKEP
-168 DFLLYADTEIAGD
+168 DFLLYADTEIVGD
-181 AWDEVRHTLYHKR
+181 AWDEVRNTLYHKR

-212 ELVEEASLMTEKV
+212 ELVEEASP
-225 GEASGAEEDANVS
+225 EET
-238 EKEASCAS
+238 
-246 AVEAYADSERENLC
+246 YAGSERENLC
-260 VPEIITSHNTNKNT
+260 VPEIIASHNTNKNT

-292 YILKTELWKDGEI
+292 YILKTELWKDGEV

-356 ARKLGILKEMGVNA
+356 ARKLRILKEMGVNA

-454 EITVKLRDLVKKY
+454 EITVRLRDLVKKY

-484 ENAQHCA
+484 ENAQLCA
-491 EELKLVGYNY
+491 DEVKLAGYNY

-514 DWVIYGSETSSIVQ
+514 DWVIYGSETSSMVQ
-528 SRGFYHFPLRASIL
+528 SRGIYHFPLRASIL

-659 CNGKSCGRQQLTHEK
+659 CDGKSCGRQQLTHEK

-763 AGHLVGLDNGDSTD
+763 EGHLVGLDNGDSTD

-804 AVRIRVSGKG
+804 AVRISVSGKG
-814 LKSAELVY
+814 LKSAELVC
-822 EAVEIDQ
+822 EAVEIAQ

-865 HEERQR
+865 HE
-871 ERQEDEQKQSQKEK
+871 
-885 LEEKQE
+885 
-891 KKQSRKEEK
+891 
-900 EEEERQSRK
+900 
-909 ERLEEEQQQSQEERL
+909 
-924 EEEEKQS
+924 
-931 RKERL
+931 ERL

-1187 DSVYGDTFI
+1187 DSVYGDTFT

-1216 DFGEEGTAGI
+1216 DFGEEGTVGI

-1259 GEYTEKEFSLTP
+1259 GEYIEKEFSLTP
-1271 VKGKWDVSFIFLPGS
+1271 VKGKWDVSFVFLPGS

-1300 AN
+1300 AD

>member
-60 LMQPKENKRYS
+60 SMQPKENKRYS

-108 KVGENEIL
+108 KAGENEIL

-136 DVWFKETSKTY
+136 DVWFKETTKTY
-147 VRENGVYVHTE
+147 IRENGVYIHTE
-158 ACEEKDGKEP
+158 ACGEKEGKEP
-168 DFLLYADTEIAGD
+168 DFLLYADTEIVGD
-181 AWDEVRHTLYHKR
+181 AWDEVRHTLYAKR
-194 EVEPE
+194 EAPPE
-199 IELPLELLLGDQV
+199 IELPFELLLGDEM
-212 ELVEEASLMTEKV
+212 ELVEEASP
-225 GEASGAEEDANVS
+225 EETYAGSERADFCVS
-238 EKEASCAS
+238 ET
-246 AVEAYADSERENLC
+246 
-260 VPEIITSHNTNKNT
+260 IIFDNTNKNT
-274 AIYRV
+274 NIYRV

-311 QLGFRSIAFDPE
+311 QIGFRSIAFDPE

-341 HDLGALGAAFHRTAM
+341 HDLGALGAAFHRAAM
-356 ARKLGILKEMGVNA
+356 ARKFRILKEMGVNA

-383 ELADEM
+383 ELADQM

-454 EITVKLRDLVKKY
+454 EITVRLRDLVKKY
-467 DYRRN
+467 DYCRN
-472 AGVTIGSNYMPW
+472 AGITIGSNYMPW
-484 ENAQHCA
+484 ENAQLCA
-491 EELKLVGYNY
+491 EELKLAGYNY

-528 SRGFYHFPLRASIL
+528 SRGIYHFPLRASIL

-745 KGNPVENAV
+745 NENVVENAV

-814 LKSAELVY
+814 LKSAELVC

-829 MLPFMKGEKA
+829 MLPFLKGEKA

-871 ERQEDEQKQSQKEK
+871 ERQEDEQKQSQKE
-885 LEEKQE
+885 
-891 KKQSRKEEK
+891 
-900 EEEERQSRK
+900 
-909 ERLEEEQQQSQEERL
+909 
-924 EEEEKQS
+924 
-931 RKERL
+931 RL

-945 RKITLCSPMGQRF
+945 RKITLCSPMGQKF
-958 SKEQPYLTVEA
+958 SKEQPEFTVEA
-969 EIEPKEATDR
+969 EAEPKEATDR
-979 QLLFR
+979 QLMFR

-989 GVDSNLVRL
+989 GVDSNLVKL
-998 LVQGHTAQLHAMG
+998 LVQGHTAQLRAMG

-1094 DEITMPVFALTSE
+1094 DEITIPIFALTSE

-1137 NTYQEETYLLAKR
+1137 NTYQEETYSLAKR
-1150 VTGINTISIAV
+1150 VTGINTISVAV
-1161 RQKIHLKGFVF
+1161 HQKIHLKGFVF
-1172 KKLQKAWLPLDAAQA
+1172 KKLQKAWLSLNAAEA
-1187 DSVYGDTFI
+1187 DSVYGDTFT
-1196 KEERAITGI
+1196 KEECAITGI
-1205 GNNVTITYAEM
+1205 GNNVTITYTEM

-1259 GEYTEKEFSLTP
+1259 GEYIEKEFSLTP
-1271 VKGKWDVSFIFLPGS
+1271 VKGKWDVSFVFLPGS

>member
-36 PHDWLIADAKNLY
+36 PHDWLISDAKNLY

-60 LMQPKENKRYS
+60 SMQPKENKRYS

-108 KVGENEIL
+108 KAGENEIL

-136 DVWFKETSKTY
+136 DVWFKETPETY
-147 VRENGVYVHTE
+147 IRENGVYIHTE
-158 ACEEKDGKEP
+158 ACGEKEGKEP
-168 DFLLYADTEIAGD
+168 DFLLYADTEIVGD
-181 AWDEVRHTLYHKR
+181 AWDEVRHTLYAKR
-194 EVEPE
+194 EVPPE
-199 IELPLELLLGDQV
+199 IELPFELLLGDEM
-212 ELVEEASLMTEKV
+212 ELVEEASP
-225 GEASGAEEDANVS
+225 EETYAGSERADFCVS
-238 EKEASCAS
+238 ET
-246 AVEAYADSERENLC
+246 
-260 VPEIITSHNTNKNT
+260 IIFHNTNKNT
-274 AIYRV
+274 NIYRV
-279 KSPRCWDVEHPHL
+279 KSPRRWDVEHPHL

-311 QLGFRSIAFDPE
+311 QIGFRSIAFDPE

-341 HDLGALGAAFHRTAM
+341 HDLGALGAAFHRAAM
-356 ARKLGILKEMGVNA
+356 ARKFRILKEMGVNA

-383 ELADEM
+383 ELADQM

-427 RDRNHPC
+427 RDRNHPS

-454 EITVKLRDLVKKY
+454 EITVRLRDLVKKY

-472 AGVTIGSNYMPW
+472 AGITIGSNYMPW
-484 ENAQHCA
+484 ENAQLCA
-491 EELKLVGYNY
+491 DEVKLAGYNY

-514 DWVIYGSETSSIVQ
+514 DWVIYGSETSSMVQ
-528 SRGFYHFPLRASIL
+528 SRGIYHFPLRASIL

-732 RDLFFVEIGTRDE
+732 RDLFFVEIGTWDE

-793 LAIIETGTIPG
+793 LAIIETGMIPG

-814 LKSAELVY
+814 LKSAELVC

-829 MLPFMKGEKA
+829 MLTFMKGEKA

-849 LCEETYAPGST
+849 LCEETYAQGPT

-871 ERQEDEQKQSQKEK
+871 ERQEDEQKQSQKE
-885 LEEKQE
+885 
-891 KKQSRKEEK
+891 
-900 EEEERQSRK
+900 
-909 ERLEEEQQQSQEERL
+909 
-924 EEEEKQS
+924 
-931 RKERL
+931 RL

-945 RKITLCSPMGQRF
+945 RKITLCSPMGQKL

-969 EIEPKEATDR
+969 EVEPKEATDR
-979 QLLFR
+979 QLMFR

-1094 DEITMPVFALTSE
+1094 DEITMPIFALTSE
-1107 EYPIRIYEGVP
+1107 EYPIRIYEGVL

-1137 NTYQEETYLLAKR
+1137 NTYQEETYSLAKR
-1150 VTGINTISIAV
+1150 VTGINTISVAV
-1161 RQKIHLKGFVF
+1161 HQKIHLKGFVF
-1172 KKLQKAWLPLDAAQA
+1172 KKLQKAWLSLNAAEA
-1187 DSVYGDTFI
+1187 DSVYGDTFT

-1205 GNNVTITYAEM
+1205 GNNVTITYTEM

-1259 GEYTEKEFSLTP
+1259 GEYIEKEFSLTP
-1271 VKGKWDVSFIFLPGS
+1271 VKGKWDVSFVFLPGS

>member
-60 LMQPKENKRYS
+60 SMQPKENKRYS

-108 KVGENEIL
+108 KAGENEIL

-136 DVWFKETSKTY
+136 DVWFKETPETY
-147 VRENGVYVHTE
+147 IRENGVYIHTE
-158 ACEEKDGKEP
+158 ACGEKEGKEP
-168 DFLLYADTEIAGD
+168 DFLLYADTEIVGD
-181 AWDEVRHTLYHKR
+181 AWDEVRHTLYAKR
-194 EVEPE
+194 EAQPE
-199 IELPLELLLGDQV
+199 IELPFELLLGDEM
-212 ELVEEASLMTEKV
+212 ELVEEASP
-225 GEASGAEEDANVS
+225 EETYAGSERADFCVS
-238 EKEASCAS
+238 ET
-246 AVEAYADSERENLC
+246 
-260 VPEIITSHNTNKNT
+260 IIFHNTNKNT
-274 AIYRV
+274 NIYRV
-279 KSPRCWDVEHPHL
+279 KSPRRWDVEHPHL

-311 QLGFRSIAFDPE
+311 QIGFRSIAFDPE

-341 HDLGALGAAFHRTAM
+341 HDLGALGAAFHRAAM
-356 ARKLGILKEMGVNA
+356 ARKFRILKEMGVNA

-383 ELADEM
+383 ELADQM

-454 EITVKLRDLVKKY
+454 EITVRLRDLVKKY

-472 AGVTIGSNYMPW
+472 AGITIGSNYMPW
-484 ENAQHCA
+484 ENAQLCA
-491 EELKLVGYNY
+491 DEVKLVGYNY

-514 DWVIYGSETSSIVQ
+514 DWVIYGSETSSMVQ
-528 SRGFYHFPLRASIL
+528 SRGIYHFPLRASIL

-745 KGNPVENAV
+745 NENVVENAV

-814 LKSAELVY
+814 LKSAELVC

-829 MLPFMKGEKA
+829 MLTFMKGEKA

-849 LCEETYAPGST
+849 LCEETYAPGPT

-871 ERQEDEQKQSQKEK
+871 ERQEDEQKQSQKE
-885 LEEKQE
+885 
-891 KKQSRKEEK
+891 RM
-900 EEEERQSRK
+900 
-909 ERLEEEQQQSQEERL
+909 
-924 EEEEKQS
+924 
-931 RKERL
+931 

-945 RKITLCSPMGQRF
+945 RKITLCSPMGQKL

-969 EIEPKEATDR
+969 EVEPKEATDR
-979 QLLFR
+979 QLMFR

-1094 DEITMPVFALTSE
+1094 DEITLSVFALTSE

-1137 NTYQEETYLLAKR
+1137 NTYQEETYSLAKR
-1150 VTGINTISIAV
+1150 VTGINTISVAV
-1161 RQKIHLKGFVF
+1161 HQKIHLKGFVF
-1172 KKLQKAWLPLDAAQA
+1172 KKLQKAWLSLNAAEA
-1187 DSVYGDTFI
+1187 DSVYGDTFT

-1205 GNNVTITYAEM
+1205 GNNVTITYTEM

-1259 GEYTEKEFSLTP
+1259 GEYIEKEFSLTP
-1271 VKGKWDVSFIFLPGS
+1271 VKGKWDVSFVFLPGS

>member
-60 LMQPKENKRYS
+60 SMQPKENKRYS

-108 KVGENEIL
+108 KAGENEVL

-136 DVWFKETSKTY
+136 DVWFKETPETY
-147 VRENGVYVHTE
+147 IRENGVYIHTE
-158 ACEEKDGKEP
+158 VCGEKEGKEP
-168 DFLLYADTEIAGD
+168 DFLLYADTEIVGD
-181 AWDEVRHTLYHKR
+181 AWDEVRHTLYAKR
-194 EVEPE
+194 EAPPE
-199 IELPLELLLGDQV
+199 IELPFELLLGDEM
-212 ELVEEASLMTEKV
+212 ELVEEASP
-225 GEASGAEEDANVS
+225 EETYAGSERADFCVS
-238 EKEASCAS
+238 ET
-246 AVEAYADSERENLC
+246 
-260 VPEIITSHNTNKNT
+260 IIFHNTNKNT
-274 AIYRV
+274 NIYRV
-279 KSPRCWDVEHPHL
+279 KSPRRWDVEHPHL
-292 YILKTELWKDGEI
+292 YILKTGLWKDGEI

-311 QLGFRSIAFDPE
+311 QIGFRSIAFDPK

-341 HDLGALGAAFHRTAM
+341 HDLGALGAAFHRAAM
-356 ARKLGILKEMGVNA
+356 ARKFRILKEMGVNA

-383 ELADEM
+383 ELADQM

-454 EITVKLRDLVKKY
+454 EITVRLRDLVKKY

-472 AGVTIGSNYMPW
+472 AGITIGSNYMPW
-484 ENAQHCA
+484 ENAQLCA
-491 EELKLVGYNY
+491 DEVKLVGYNY

-528 SRGFYHFPLRASIL
+528 SRGIYHFPLRASIL

-623 DYRKAPMIH
+623 DYRKAPLIH

-745 KGNPVENAV
+745 NENVVENAV

-814 LKSAELVY
+814 LKSAELVC

-829 MLPFMKGEKA
+829 MLPFLKGEKA

-849 LCEETYAPGST
+849 LCEETYAPGPT

-871 ERQEDEQKQSQKEK
+871 ERQEDEQKQSQKE
-885 LEEKQE
+885 
-891 KKQSRKEEK
+891 
-900 EEEERQSRK
+900 
-909 ERLEEEQQQSQEERL
+909 
-924 EEEEKQS
+924 
-931 RKERL
+931 RL
-936 DEKQEEIPV
+936 DEKQEETPV
-945 RKITLCSPMGQRF
+945 RKITLCSPMGQKF
-958 SKEQPYLTVEA
+958 SKEQPEFTVEA

-979 QLLFR
+979 QLMFR

-1094 DEITMPVFALTSE
+1094 DEITMPIFALTSE

-1137 NTYQEETYLLAKR
+1137 NTYQEETYSLAKR
-1150 VTGINTISIAV
+1150 VTGINTISVAV
-1161 RQKIHLKGFVF
+1161 HQKIHLKGFVF
-1172 KKLQKAWLPLDAAQA
+1172 KKLQKAWLSLNAAEA
-1187 DSVYGDTFI
+1187 DSVYGDTFT

-1205 GNNVTITYAEM
+1205 GNNVTITYTEM

-1259 GEYTEKEFSLTP
+1259 GEYIEKEFSLTP
-1271 VKGKWDVSFIFLPGS
+1271 VKGKWDVSFVFLPGS

>member
-108 KVGENEIL
+108 KAGENEIL

-128 YSGAGIYR
+128 YSGSGIYR
-136 DVWFKETSKTY
+136 DVWFKETPETY
-147 VRENGVYVHTE
+147 IRENGVYIHTE
-158 ACEEKDGKEP
+158 ACGEKVGKEP

-181 AWDEVRHTLYHKR
+181 AWDEVRHTLYAKR
-194 EVEPE
+194 EAPPE
-199 IELPLELLLGDQV
+199 IELPFELLLGEEM
-212 ELVEEASLMTEKV
+212 ELVEEASP
-225 GEASGAEEDANVS
+225 EETYAGSERADFCVS
-238 EKEASCAS
+238 ET
-246 AVEAYADSERENLC
+246 
-260 VPEIITSHNTNKNT
+260 IIFHDTNKNT
-274 AIYRV
+274 NIYRV
-279 KSPRCWDVEHPHL
+279 KSPRRWDVEHPHL

-311 QLGFRSIAFDPE
+311 QIGFRSIAFDPE

-341 HDLGALGAAFHRTAM
+341 HDLGALGAAFHRAAM
-356 ARKLGILKEMGVNA
+356 ARKFRILKEMGVNA

-383 ELADEM
+383 ELADQM

-454 EITVKLRDLVKKY
+454 EITVRLRDLVKKY

-472 AGVTIGSNYMPW
+472 AGITIGSNYMPW
-484 ENAQHCA
+484 ENARLCA
-491 EELKLVGYNY
+491 DEVKLAGYNY
-501 GEKYYEE
+501 GEKYYEV

-528 SRGFYHFPLRASIL
+528 SRGIYHFPLRASIL

-694 AVAYDEEGNVTARET
+694 AVAYDEDGNETARET

-732 RDLFFVEIGTRDE
+732 RDLFFVEIGTWDE

-814 LKSAELVY
+814 LKSAELVC

-829 MLPFMKGEKA
+829 MLTFMKGEKA

-849 LCEETYAPGST
+849 LCEETYAPGPT

-871 ERQEDEQKQSQKEK
+871 ERQEDEQKQSQKE
-885 LEEKQE
+885 
-891 KKQSRKEEK
+891 
-900 EEEERQSRK
+900 
-909 ERLEEEQQQSQEERL
+909 
-924 EEEEKQS
+924 
-931 RKERL
+931 RL

-945 RKITLCSPMGQRF
+945 RKITLCSPMGQKL

-969 EIEPKEATDR
+969 EVEPREATDR
-979 QLLFR
+979 QLMFR

-998 LVQGHTAQLHAMG
+998 LVHGYTAQLHAMG

-1094 DEITMPVFALTSE
+1094 DEITMPIFALTSE
-1107 EYPIRIYEGVP
+1107 EYPIRIYEGIP

-1137 NTYQEETYLLAKR
+1137 NTYQEETYSLAKR
-1150 VTGINTISIAV
+1150 VTGINTISVAV
-1161 RQKIHLKGFVF
+1161 HQKIHLKGFVF
-1172 KKLQKAWLPLDAAQA
+1172 KKLQKAWLSLNAAEA
-1187 DSVYGDTFI
+1187 DSVYGDTFT

-1205 GNNVTITYAEM
+1205 GNNVTITYTEM

-1233 ESSNSLHIRFLQGEE
+1233 ESGNSLHIRFSQGEE

-1259 GEYTEKEFSLTP
+1259 GEYIEKEFSLTP
-1271 VKGKWDVSFIFLPGS
+1271 VKGKWDVSFVFLPGS

>member
-21 SEAGKHLTEFQKVDL
+21 SEAGQHLTEFQKVDL

-60 LMQPKENKRYS
+60 SMQPKENKRYS

-108 KVGENEIL
+108 KAGENEIL

-136 DVWFKETSKTY
+136 DVWFKETTKTY
-147 VRENGVYVHTE
+147 IRENGVYIHTE
-158 ACEEKDGKEP
+158 ACGEKEGKEP
-168 DFLLYADTEIAGD
+168 DFLLYADTEIVGD
-181 AWDEVRHTLYHKR
+181 AWDEVRHTLYAKR
-194 EVEPE
+194 EAPPE
-199 IELPLELLLGDQV
+199 IELPFELLLGDEM
-212 ELVEEASLMTEKV
+212 ELVEEASP
-225 GEASGAEEDANVS
+225 EETYAGSERADFCVS
-238 EKEASCAS
+238 ET
-246 AVEAYADSERENLC
+246 
-260 VPEIITSHNTNKNT
+260 IIFHNTNKNSN
-274 AIYRV
+274 IYRV

-292 YILKTELWKDGEI
+292 YILKTGLWKDGEI

-311 QLGFRSIAFDPE
+311 QIGFRSIAFDPE

-341 HDLGALGAAFHRTAM
+341 HDLGALGAAFHRAAM
-356 ARKLGILKEMGVNA
+356 ARKFRILKEMGVNA

-383 ELADEM
+383 ELADQM

-454 EITVKLRDLVKKY
+454 EITVRLRDLVKKY

-472 AGVTIGSNYMPW
+472 AGITIGSNYMPW
-484 ENAQHCA
+484 ENAQLCA
-491 EELKLVGYNY
+491 DEVKLAGYNY

-514 DWVIYGSETSSIVQ
+514 DWVIYGSETSSMVQ
-528 SRGFYHFPLRASIL
+528 SRGIYHFPLRASIL

-745 KGNPVENAV
+745 NENVVENAV

-814 LKSAELVY
+814 LKSAELVC

-829 MLPFMKGEKA
+829 MLPFLKGEKA

-849 LCEETYAPGST
+849 LCEETYAPGPT

-871 ERQEDEQKQSQKEK
+871 ERQEDEQKQSQKE
-885 LEEKQE
+885 
-891 KKQSRKEEK
+891 
-900 EEEERQSRK
+900 
-909 ERLEEEQQQSQEERL
+909 
-924 EEEEKQS
+924 
-931 RKERL
+931 RL

-945 RKITLCSPMGQRF
+945 RKITLCSPMGQKL

-969 EIEPKEATDR
+969 EVEPKEATDR
-979 QLLFR
+979 QLMFR

-1094 DEITMPVFALTSE
+1094 DEITMPIFALTSE

-1137 NTYQEETYLLAKR
+1137 NTYQEETYSLAKR
-1150 VTGINTISIAV
+1150 VTGINTISVAV
-1161 RQKIHLKGFVF
+1161 HQKIHLKGFVF
-1172 KKLQKAWLPLDAAQA
+1172 KKLQKAWLSLNAAEA
-1187 DSVYGDTFI
+1187 DSVYGDTFT

-1205 GNNVTITYAEM
+1205 GNNVTITYTEM

-1259 GEYTEKEFSLTP
+1259 GEYIEKEFSLTP
-1271 VKGKWDVSFIFLPGS
+1271 VKGKWDVSFVFLPGS

>member
-60 LMQPKENKRYS
+60 SMQPKENKRYS

-108 KVGENEIL
+108 KAGENEIL

-136 DVWFKETSKTY
+136 DVWFKETPETY
-147 VRENGVYVHTE
+147 IRENGVYIHTE
-158 ACEEKDGKEP
+158 ACGEKEGKEP
-168 DFLLYADTEIAGD
+168 DFLLYADTEIVGD
-181 AWDEVRHTLYHKR
+181 AWDEVRHTLYAKR
-194 EVEPE
+194 EAPPE
-199 IELPLELLLGDQV
+199 IELPFELLLGDEM
-212 ELVEEASLMTEKV
+212 ELVEEASP
-225 GEASGAEEDANVS
+225 EET
-238 EKEASCAS
+238 
-246 AVEAYADSERENLC
+246 YAGSERADFC
-260 VPEIITSHNTNKNT
+260 VSGTIIFDNTNKNT
-274 AIYRV
+274 NIYRV

-292 YILKTELWKDGEI
+292 YILKTGLWKDGEI

-311 QLGFRSIAFDPE
+311 QIGFRSIAFDPE

-341 HDLGALGAAFHRTAM
+341 HDLGALGAAFHRAAM
-356 ARKLGILKEMGVNA
+356 ARKFRILKEMGVNA

-383 ELADEM
+383 ELADQM

-454 EITVKLRDLVKKY
+454 EITVRLRDLVKKY

-472 AGVTIGSNYMPW
+472 AGITIGSNYMPW
-484 ENAQHCA
+484 ENAQLCA
-491 EELKLVGYNY
+491 DEVKLAGYNY

-528 SRGFYHFPLRASIL
+528 SRGIYHFPLRASIL

-745 KGNPVENAV
+745 NENVVENAV

-814 LKSAELVY
+814 LKSAELVC

-829 MLPFMKGEKA
+829 MLPFLKGEKA

-849 LCEETYAPGST
+849 LCEETYAPGPT

-871 ERQEDEQKQSQKEK
+871 ERQEDEQKQSQKE
-885 LEEKQE
+885 
-891 KKQSRKEEK
+891 
-900 EEEERQSRK
+900 
-909 ERLEEEQQQSQEERL
+909 
-924 EEEEKQS
+924 
-931 RKERL
+931 RL

-945 RKITLCSPMGQRF
+945 RKITLCSPMGQKL

-969 EIEPKEATDR
+969 EVEPKEATDR
-979 QLLFR
+979 QLMFR

-998 LVQGHTAQLHAMG
+998 LVQGHTTQLRAMG

-1094 DEITMPVFALTSE
+1094 DEITMPIFALTSE

-1137 NTYQEETYLLAKR
+1137 NTYQEETYSLAKR
-1150 VTGINTISIAV
+1150 VTGINTISVAV
-1161 RQKIHLKGFVF
+1161 HQKIHLKGFVF
-1172 KKLQKAWLPLDAAQA
+1172 KKLQKAWLSLNAAEA
-1187 DSVYGDTFI
+1187 DSVYGDTFT

-1205 GNNVTITYAEM
+1205 GNNVTITYTEM

-1259 GEYTEKEFSLTP
+1259 GEYIEKEFSLTP
-1271 VKGKWDVSFIFLPGS
+1271 VKGKWDVSFVFLPGS

>member
-60 LMQPKENKRYS
+60 SMQPKENKRYS

-108 KVGENEIL
+108 KAGENEIL

-136 DVWFKETSKTY
+136 DVWFKETTKTY
-147 VRENGVYVHTE
+147 IRENGVYIHTE
-158 ACEEKDGKEP
+158 ACGEKEGKEP
-168 DFLLYADTEIAGD
+168 DFLLYADTEIVGD
-181 AWDEVRHTLYHKR
+181 AWDEVRHTLYAKR
-194 EVEPE
+194 EAPPE
-199 IELPLELLLGDQV
+199 IELPFELLLGDEM
-212 ELVEEASLMTEKV
+212 ELVEEASP
-225 GEASGAEEDANVS
+225 EET
-238 EKEASCAS
+238 
-246 AVEAYADSERENLC
+246 YAGSERADFCLSET
-260 VPEIITSHNTNKNT
+260 IIFHNTNKNT
-274 AIYRV
+274 NIYRV

-311 QLGFRSIAFDPE
+311 QIGFRSIAFDPE
-323 QGFLLNGRRVK
+323 QGFLLNGRKVK

-341 HDLGALGAAFHRTAM
+341 HDLSALGAAFHRAAM
-356 ARKLGILKEMGVNA
+356 ARKFRILKEMGVNA
-370 LRGTHNMTAPAVV
+370 LRGTHNMTAPVV
-383 ELADEM
+383 ELADQM

-454 EITVKLRDLVKKY
+454 EITVRLRDLVKKY

-472 AGVTIGSNYMPW
+472 AGITIGSNYMPW
-484 ENAQHCA
+484 ENAQLCA
-491 EELKLVGYNY
+491 DEVKLAGYNY

-528 SRGFYHFPLRASIL
+528 SRGIYHFPLRASIL

-638 FNEGQS
+638 FNEGQN

-745 KGNPVENAV
+745 NENVVENAV

-783 NSRRLFSGKL
+783 NNRRLFSGKL

-814 LKSAELVY
+814 LKSAELVC

-829 MLPFMKGEKA
+829 MLTFMKGEKA

-849 LCEETYAPGST
+849 LCEETYAPGPT

-871 ERQEDEQKQSQKEK
+871 ERQEDEQKQSQKE
-885 LEEKQE
+885 
-891 KKQSRKEEK
+891 
-900 EEEERQSRK
+900 
-909 ERLEEEQQQSQEERL
+909 
-924 EEEEKQS
+924 
-931 RKERL
+931 RL

-945 RKITLCSPMGQRF
+945 RKITLCSPMGQKL

-969 EIEPKEATDR
+969 EVEPKEATDR
-979 QLLFR
+979 QLMFR

-989 GVDSNLVRL
+989 GVDSNLVKL

-1063 VSNGNERGVAT
+1063 VSNGNERGIAT

-1094 DEITMPVFALTSE
+1094 DEITMPIFALTSE

-1137 NTYQEETYLLAKR
+1137 NTYQEETYSLAKR
-1150 VTGINTISIAV
+1150 VTGINTISVAV
-1161 RQKIHLKGFVF
+1161 HQKIHLKGFVF
-1172 KKLQKAWLPLDAAQA
+1172 KKLQKAWLSLNAAEA
-1187 DSVYGDTFI
+1187 DSVYGDTFT

-1205 GNNVTITYAEM
+1205 GNNVTITYTEM

-1259 GEYTEKEFSLTP
+1259 GEYIEKEFSLTP
-1271 VKGKWDVSFIFLPGS
+1271 VKGKWDVSFVFLPGS